1 MSERMT
7 GGLARGFRA
16 AMALLLAV
24 ALSLP
29 AGALNVQAY
38 ADEPMQPAAAAGAK
52 TQALGGDESE
62 IKIAVLSDMHYYPV
76 NFVSDCEDYTT
87 YVGGDPKMLEESGS
101 IADAALQMV
110 REDNP
115 DILLVSGDLTKD
127 GEIQGHR
134 DLTAKFQKLE
144 DDTDTEVF
152 VINGNHDLYNYTD
165 ACTFENGKKE
175 SAETTEQDDFKTIYA
190 NFGYNGE
197 YNAQYFE
204 NPSAAQGELAGQMSY
219 TVDLGKFRI
228 VAIDSCCYSPD
239 GGNGMGTNEHITA
252 GRIDEDLMPWVVE
265 RIEEAEAEGDTV
277 IGLMHHGV
285 VPHFQGEE
293 DLLYEYVVDDWQ
305 NVATQLADA
314 GMRYVFTGHMH
325 ANDISQYTS
334 VSGNTI
340 TDLETGSLSS
350 WMSPQ
355 RHVTITK
362 GEALS
367 DGTNRTKESF
377 SVASHSV
384 KSIDFT
390 DHNGQTQH
398 IEDFRAYTQ
407 QKLYPETLFN
417 NMANGMLRP
426 ILQEIGET
434 GIRPWLAENLPDVD
448 IDTMVLD
455 VARDAL
461 AGGMEIEL
469 GTGVGRVSVSYRSNG
484 IQLQPSGTAGW
495 ALDDMTIAD
504 DQILRLVDDVLDIVE
519 TKYIENP
526 DWLLGEVD
534 TIVTKVSN
542 MGITSLTDTE
552 HSIYDLVLVVLTG
565 HYAGSENPPAWVESA
580 LTYIESGEIV
590 QNLINTLKTDLM
602 PIINTLLADNSID
615 TGIAFSGLWK
625 TAIDAATDDGNLK
638 ETLDLFG
645 FDEAAISELI
655 DGLINEYLT
664 PSFLTGMGSL
674 ISDVAS
680 SMLYD
685 VNFTDDVIDSDSA
698 VVIEFDGS
706 KNAPDASVENGLL
719 PTQVTMTLG
728 ADSENSRNF
737 RWYTGLNVDSGT
749 VQVATD
755 SGFNTIVAEEDAS
768 REEVVKPKTRMNLGL
783 ITTYGTQEAAKYS
796 ASVTG
801 LDDGATYYY
810 RVGDKDANL
819 WSAAY
824 QFTTGDAADG
834 DDAFTFIN
842 VNDSQGM
849 VESDYDVYL
858 NTLAQADATFPTAA
872 FTIHAGDFVD
882 DGANEDYWTWA
893 LDDASGVAQGMA
905 MTPAAGNHEAKSE
918 VEGITDANPI
928 VSHFNLAN
936 VPQGQ
941 DLSTGVYYSY
951 VYKNAT
957 FVVLNTNDLSG
968 NELSSTQY
976 SWAYDTLANA
986 DTEWKIVLMHKSPY
1000 SNGPHQADDDVLAIR
1015 SQINSLAA
1023 ATDVDVVLSGHDH
1036 VYNRTPYLAHG
1047 NEQNVTTETQN
1058 YEGVNYETALNPS
1071 GTVFVIAGTCGVK
1084 NYVQTPSDSI
1094 PSKVSLDLSVP
1105 VFTGITIDG
1114 DHLYYRAYKVEG
1126 GGSVLVDSFAI
1137 SKAEEDA
1144 APAWKQVEDMIAA
1157 LPEQSEV
1164 TTDDKAAIEAARA
1177 AYDKLSAEDQ
1187 QKVSNYDRLVAAER
1201 MLSLLQNVA
1210 GKRTVTVTNHD
1221 DFTSA
1226 INDSGVGTI
1235 IAQGTIE
1242 FDEGGLFDD
1251 GDREIYVR
1259 RDVVVR
1265 GTGELK
1271 YCRFHVEN
1279 EATLVLADS
1288 VHVNDTRSQGSMYDA
1303 LNPVEVNAGGTLIT
1317 QDGVSLRTEY
1327 GQGGSDE
1334 GVAVKLMG
1342 FGATAILGSSGTY
1355 WGSEAA
1361 VLSTASGTT
1370 LVIND
1375 GTYNAKNDDRV
1386 VVDTHGDATVNGGT
1400 ISSMWISGTLRV
1412 NGGTFEHQD
1421 SASSDWTPLAVSGG
1435 NAYITGGTFN
1445 TFNGHDGNASIKLE
1459 NGAKLHVLADT
1470 NGAVKI
1476 GSATPYVGSPSTSDY
1491 KNVKLGYVK
1500 SNGWNNSDGIYR
1512 VEGSVSASSVEDI
1525 ASLSASRLDTKDVSN
1540 NGNYMETVLPDGTST
1555 VFGKYWIYG
1564 GAGGKGAP
1572 SGSGIIGSGDVI
1584 VYGPT
1589 RTIQNNPVT
1598 GVTIDGD
1605 DLRVVD
1611 LREEGADTLRLNGYT
1626 TPADAFDNGITWS
1639 SNNEQTAKVEE
1650 SAGQGVVT
1658 LDVPGGA
1665 VITATS
1671 DSKPNLSDS
1680 VEIIAVEPKFADT
1693 VEEIAWNQDKVTI
1706 EASAG
1711 FSNDAYKDRIS
1722 FEYSTDNNS
1731 IATFEPEVDP
1741 ETGEPVSELEP
1752 GTLRKISRGMV
1763 KVTAELLVD
1772 DEPTGITMSKDVF
1785 CDAAPEAP
1793 TYDELAEL
1801 LDVTVADGNEAMAA
1815 EHAAQTFDLIENASE
1830 QTDSY
1835 SVGAVSTSDQAPAN
1849 PIAALA
1855 NFMGLENA
1863 RSVWTVDVT
1872 VNAAPYVKE
1881 FDEKLG
1887 LAADTHTVDEG
1898 DAQKTVKLVWNEGDD
1913 QADLAIEAGWKLEK
1927 ENASPVQFNVKCTS
1941 HKVDFKYVGE
1951 DWASI
1956 AAPEPVNVLAGAEIG
1971 DKLPTPERKGFT
1983 FVGWYKD
1990 WDETD
1995 GFKDENLVTSTSVI
2009 GEDTTLYGRWAV
2021 GTQAMS
2027 AYVVFDPNG
2036 GTFTEDDETPKV
2048 VRVELTSG
2056 ADHVDTEDVPAN
2068 PSLANHVFAGW
2079 YYKAVSEDVPD
2090 VADLQFDAGATEI
2103 VGNLHVY
2110 AKWNEKPQVEIAA
2123 GDNDFTYNGE
2133 AQMFQFSVK
2142 SDGVDANSFTVEY
2155 RPADSEDDGDWSSQT
2170 VPTDAGEYDVR
2181 ITRGEDATYASFEQ
2195 MIESAV
2201 KIGKASQA
2209 APELAVQG
2217 GAESATIKVSG
2228 GDANGFEWDDNERF
2242 ESAADV
2248 SDGAVTAVG
2257 PGTYFVRAKEASNH
2271 AAGAIAQVSVVK
2283 VDFSAGEG
2291 SLPETTHNAWLLGAG
2306 QAVGE
2311 DGMPANPTREGY
2323 EFAGWKMGETDFN
2336 AETVVDQ
2343 SSSVAAAW
2351 TAKTFTVNFDADGG
2365 AFEGNEGDPITVTY
2379 DQNWPE
2385 LPTPTKA
2392 GMNFNG
2398 WLLGEGEDA
2407 VRIISGTPVIITG
2420 NATLKAQWTDKV
2432 AIVVTVGQEN
2442 EFVYDGVEH
2451 SFSYT
2456 TDPEGVEMTVEYRS
2470 AASESDGDWSPALPV
2485 DAGAY
2490 DVRLTHVEDETYAE
2504 FSAAIGHALV
2514 IDKAD
2519 QELPERFFSAST
2531 FGDYVLV
2538 TFSSAEMVG
2547 NLEWANNEDFVDAT
2561 EVTQG
2566 DTFEVRSEGAYYLRF
2581 KGDANHN
2588 PSPSA
2593 SFTVVKA
2600 TFYVGEGV
2608 LSQGDKAAWLIQSGT
2623 TLGGNLPE
2631 ASREGYKFDGWFAGE
2646 TQIGAETQ
2654 INDSIAAAAKWTA
2667 NTYQLAFDAD
2677 GDGQADDDITPMTV
2691 TYDSAYGGLPVP
2703 AAQAGKIFEGWLLDG
2718 AMVSA
2723 EDTVKITENTLFTA
2737 KWTDKRE
2744 IAVLPDADANKAYVY
2759 GGEGIV
2765 FKFDATEGTMPE
2777 RFEILYGDVEQNTWD
2792 EAAPVNA
2799 GTYDVKVTYAEDEAF
2814 KAFER
2819 VFDDALTIAKADQS
2833 MPELSVTA
2841 GSEGATV
2848 SFEPAEGAGYE
2859 RADNVEFDD
2868 AQPVEGGTFRVTE
2881 PGTWYVR
2888 AKGDANHNVSAAQSV
2903 QIAKVTFDA
2912 ASGTVEGSVAW
2923 FLKSDESVGEG
2934 NLPTATREG
2943 FEFAGWTVDG
2953 EPFDGTT
2960 PVIGDIIAVAGWTEV
2975 GDEPGPDEPQ
2985 APAAPVAHE
2994 VATLE
2999 GVTVTLNGVN
3009 EINGDDGNKTHPD
3022 VTFASAG
3029 EDVQPLIAKSFTIGQ
3044 PVETDG
3050 VWSVEVTMDA
3060 QKYLDA
3066 YAAMGDP
3073 AYGAHYFAN
3082 ADEDGAET
3090 FSLTYDA
3097 AARVWELAD
3106 GQQAAFAYDITCLTL
3121 RPAEAEIYTG
3131 GTSENGGHFIDQYVV
3146 DGQGNVV
3153 SIDELNERLDEGVTA
3168 SIKYYDVDGNE
3179 VTDDT
3184 VAGHYIARIDVSAAE
3199 AQARAAAIDDTV
3211 EVNVG
3216 GREYTF
3222 SLEPSE
3228 LVIRSVSD
3236 AAKAE
3241 RGDLNVALVD
3251 GSDVQAVA
3259 TALGQAQGGVVAALP
3274 GETTILFNG
3283 NPEVEIADRSD
3294 ITLLSDDLLP
3304 GGREDALLAR
3314 VQEVLGADALADNTD
3329 FQYLDLVDRSQSNA
3343 WVSSTAGTQV
3353 FWRIPEGADTSSIK
3367 ILHFV
3372 DLHRDYTMADEDVV
3386 DLIAGCDV
3394 EAMSLTFDEENGFV
3408 SFMVPEGGFSPFLMT
3423 WNDAVDDPDDP
3434 DQPGTD
3440 PDQPGTDPDQPGTD
3454 PDDPGAD
3461 PDQPGTDPE
3470 DPDQPAQKVTVT
3482 FDANGGQLSTG
3493 TPGSVEIA
3501 AGGTIAM
3508 LPQPVRTGY
3517 AFVGWTAADGTAF
3530 DITTPVNESMTV
3542 IAQWTPNVY
3551 QISLDAQGGALA
3563 ADEASIEAT
3572 FDAPIGQLP
3581 VPTREGYEFLG
3592 WFTQPQGGDKV
3603 TAETMYR
3610 TAGPSTYY
3618 AQWDV
3623 LPATQVVLTLDA
3635 NGGMFQG
3642 GQETIAEAVA
3652 INAPLHGSDLTVPQ
3666 REGFELAGWYLDESL
3681 TQPVVLVEDADPD
3694 AGIVA
3699 TTFAQDATLYAK
3711 WLEDL
3716 SSDADISFGGILQAY
3731 TGSAMPAV
3739 PAFGESF
3746 PNDERA
3752 KVQVLYRASLMRAD
3766 EWTDQAPVNVG
3777 TYDVRFVYEGSGEYA
3792 AFAKDY
3798 PAGITITK
3806 ATLAQV
3812 GLTVDASEVEAG
3824 TKLADVSLEGATV
3837 TSQVTGAVIE
3847 GIWAWLDADGVV
3859 DETGAYQAVFVP
3871 ADAENFEPLHVEI
3884 QLTVKEA
3891 GADKPGG
3898 SDEPTDPTDP
3908 GLPGTDPT
3916 DPDNQPGAGTGTD
3929 TGSGSG
3935 TGAGTGAGTGSS
3947 SDGAD
3952 GRNQMKLVATG
3963 DPVAGIIVG
3972 FGAVLVAALITGLV
3986 ALRNTRRKN

>member
-1 MSERMT
+1 MGEQMT

-38 ADEPMQPAAAAGAK
+38 ADEPMQTAAAAGAQ

-76 NFVSDCEDYTT
+76 NFVSDCEDYET

-134 DLTAKFQKLE
+134 DLASKFQKLE
-144 DDTDTEVF
+144 DETDIEVF

-165 ACTFENGKKE
+165 ACTFENGQKE

-190 NFGYNGE
+190 NFGYNGD

-204 NPSAAQGELAGQMSY
+204 NPNAAQGELAGQMSY

-252 GRIDEDLMPWVVE
+252 GRIDEDLMPWVVDQ
-265 RIEEAEAEGDTV
+265 IKDAEEAGDTV

-305 NVATQLADA
+305 NVATQFADA

-325 ANDISQYTS
+325 ANDITQYTS

-362 GEALS
+362 GEALG

-377 SVASHSV
+377 SVTSHSV

-469 GTGVGRVSVSYRSNG
+469 GTGVGRVSVSYRNNG

-495 ALDDMTIAD
+495 VLDDMTITD
-504 DQILRLVDDVLDIVE
+504 DQILRLVDGVLDIVE

-526 DWLLGEVD
+526 DWLLGEID
-534 TIVTKVSN
+534 KIVTKVSN
-542 MGITSLTDTE
+542 MGITSLTDKE

-565 HYAGSENPPAWVESA
+565 HYAGCENPPAWVESA
-580 LTYIESGEIV
+580 LAYIESGEIV

-625 TAIDAATDDGNLK
+625 TAIDTATDDGNLK
-638 ETLDLFG
+638 ATLDLFG

-674 ISDVAS
+674 ISDVAR

-755 SGFNTIVAEEDAS
+755 SGFSSIVAEADAS

-824 QFTTGDAADG
+824 QFATGDAADG

-858 NTLAQADATFPTAA
+858 NTLAQADVTFPTAA

-893 LDDASGVAQGMA
+893 LDDEDGVAQGMA

-957 FVVLNTNDLSG
+957 FVVLNTNDLEG
-968 NELSSTQY
+968 NSLSSAQY
-976 SWAYDTLANA
+976 NWAYDTLANA

-1084 NYVQTPSDSI
+1084 NYAQDTSGGVPSE
-1094 PSKVSLDLSVP
+1094 VALDLSVP

-1126 GGSVLVDSFAI
+1126 GGSALVDSFAI

-1164 TTDDKAAIEAARA
+1164 TTDDKAAIEAARV
-1177 AYDKLSAEDQ
+1177 AYDELSAEDQ

-1210 GKRTVTVTNHD
+1210 GKRTVTVRNSGGLKT
-1221 DFTSA
+1221 A
-1226 INDSGVGTI
+1226 LEDSTVGTI
-1235 IAQGTIE
+1235 NV
-1242 FDEGGLFDD
+1242 EGEIDSGEGLFTN
-1251 GDREIYVR
+1251 GDRELYVTH
-1259 RDVVVR
+1259 DKVIG
-1265 GTGELK
+1265 GTGKLTIFK
-1271 YCRFHVEN
+1271 FHVQN
-1279 EATLVLADS
+1279 GATLVLKDS
-1288 VHVNDTRSQGSMYDA
+1288 VYIDNTRTQGSTYRA
-1303 LNPVEVNAGGTLIT
+1303 WNPIEVHANSTLIT
-1317 QDGVSLRTEY
+1317 QNDVSLRTEY
-1327 GQGGSDE
+1327 GSGGSEE
-1334 GVAVKLMG
+1334 GVAVKLMES
-1342 FGATAILGSSGTY
+1342 GATAILGSSGSY
-1355 WGSEAA
+1355 WGAEAA

-1375 GTYNAKNDDRV
+1375 GTYNAKNNNRV

-1421 SASSDWTPLAVSGG
+1421 SASSNWTPLAVSGA
-1435 NAYITGGTFN
+1435 NAYITGGTFGA
-1445 TFNGHDGNASIKLE
+1445 FNGRDGNASIKLE
-1459 NGAKLHVLADT
+1459 NNAKLHVLADT
-1470 NGAVKI
+1470 NGAVNI

-1500 SNGWNNSDGIYR
+1500 SNGWNASQDGIYR
-1512 VEGSVSASSVEDI
+1512 VEGSASASSVEDI
-1525 ASLSASRLDTKDVSN
+1525 AKLNATRLSTNDVSN
-1540 NGNYMETVLPDGTST
+1540 NGSYMTSTLPDGTST

-1564 GAGGKGAP
+1564 GTGDKGAP

-1589 RTIQNNPVT
+1589 RIIQNNPVT
-1598 GVTIDGD
+1598 GVTIDGE

-1639 SNNEQTAKVEE
+1639 SDNKQTAKVEE

-1671 DSKPNLSDS
+1671 DSKPDLSDS

-1693 VEEIAWNQDKVTI
+1693 VEEIAWNQDEAII

-1711 FSNDAYKDRIS
+1711 FLNDTYKDRIS
-1722 FEYSTDNNS
+1722 FEYSTDNKS

-1772 DEPTGITMSKDVF
+1772 SEPTGITVSKDVF

-1815 EHAAQTFDLIENASE
+1815 EHAAQTFDLIENTSE

-1835 SVGAVSTSDQAPAN
+1835 SVGKVSAVEEAPGSLGE
-1849 PIAALA
+1849 ALA
-1855 NFMGLENA
+1855 NLTGLAKAGAN
-1863 RSVWTVDVT
+1863 WNVDVT
-1872 VNAAPYVKE
+1872 VYADAYVKA
-1881 FDEKLG
+1881 FDDNHNMAEG
-1887 LAADTHTVDEG
+1887 THAYDG
-1898 DAQKTVKLVWNEGDD
+1898 DLNKRKTVKLVWSEGDD
-1913 QADLAIEAGWKLEK
+1913 QADPAVEAGWKLEK
-1927 ENASPVQFNVKCTS
+1927 ENDSPVQFNVKCTS
-1941 HKVDFKYVGE
+1941 YQVDFKYVGE
-1951 DWASI
+1951 DWANVD
-1956 AAPEPVNVLAGAEIG
+1956 APEPVNVLAGAEIG
-1971 DKLPTPERKGFT
+1971 NKLPAPKREGFT

-1995 GFKDENLVTSTSVI
+1995 GFKDENLVTRASTI
-2009 GEDTTLYGRWAV
+2009 GADTTLYGRWAV
-2021 GTQAMS
+2021 GAQAMN
-2027 AYVVFDPNG
+2027 AYVVFDPSG
-2036 GTFTEDDETPKV
+2036 GAFAEDDETPKV
-2048 VRVELTSG
+2048 VQVELTSG
-2056 ADHVDTEDVPAN
+2056 ADHVDTEDVPAD

-2090 VADLQFDAGATEI
+2090 GAELPFNASATEI

-2110 AKWNEKPQVEIAA
+2110 AK
-2123 GDNDFTYNGE
+2123 
-2133 AQMFQFSVK
+2133 
-2142 SDGVDANSFTVEY
+2142 
-2155 RPADSEDDGDWSSQT
+2155 
-2170 VPTDAGEYDVR
+2170 
-2181 ITRGEDATYASFEQ
+2181 
-2195 MIESAV
+2195 
-2201 KIGKASQA
+2201 
-2209 APELAVQG
+2209 
-2217 GAESATIKVSG
+2217 
-2228 GDANGFEWDDNERF
+2228 
-2242 ESAADV
+2242 
-2248 SDGAVTAVG
+2248 
-2257 PGTYFVRAKEASNH
+2257 
-2271 AAGAIAQVSVVK
+2271 
-2283 VDFSAGEG
+2283 
-2291 SLPETTHNAWLLGAG
+2291 
-2306 QAVGE
+2306 
-2311 DGMPANPTREGY
+2311 
-2323 EFAGWKMGETDFN
+2323 
-2336 AETVVDQ
+2336 
-2343 SSSVAAAW
+2343 W

-2407 VRIISGTPVIITG
+2407 VRIISGTPVKITG

-2456 TDPEGVEMTVEYRS
+2456 TDPEGVEMTVEYRP
-2470 AASESDGDWSPALPV
+2470 AAGESDEDWSPALPV

-2504 FSAAIGHALV
+2504 FSAAIGHVLV

-2519 QELPERFFSAST
+2519 QTLPEQFFSAST

-2538 TFSSAEMVG
+2538 TFSSADMVG
-2547 NLEWANNEDFVDAT
+2547 NLEWANNEGFVDAA

-2600 TFYVGEGV
+2600 TFDVGEGV

-2631 ASREGYKFDGWFAGE
+2631 ASREGYRFDGWFAGE

-2667 NTYQLAFDAD
+2667 NTYTVTFDAD
-2677 GDGQADDDITPMTV
+2677 GGTLPDGAQSAITV
-2691 TYDSAYGGLPVP
+2691 TYDQQWPELPEP
-2703 AAQAGKIFEGWLLDG
+2703 TMTGKFFQGWFLDD
-2718 AMVSA
+2718 AEVSA
-2723 EDTVKITENTLFTA
+2723 GATVKIIGDTTLTA
-2737 KWTDKRE
+2737 HWGDKQA
-2744 IAVLPDADANKAYVY
+2744 ITVTPTQDANSFTYDGEPHAFAYAVDP
-2759 GGEGIV
+2759 EGV
-2765 FKFDATEGTMPE
+2765 TGLT
-2777 RFEILYGDVEQNTWD
+2777 VEY
-2792 EAAPVNA
+2792 AAAGVDDWSETAPTNA
-2799 GTYDVKVTYAEDEAF
+2799 DTYDVRVTRDEDDTYAAYEQT
-2814 KAFER
+2814 FEGGL
-2819 VFDDALTIAKADQS
+2819 VIAKADGAAA
-2833 MPELSVTA
+2833 PELGVTA
-2841 GSEGATV
+2841 DAEGAMIA
-2848 SFEPAEGAGYE
+2848 FEPAEGVDYE
-2859 RADNVEFDD
+2859 YADNTDFAEAKDVED
-2868 AQPVEGGTFRVTE
+2868 GGFQATE

-2888 AKGDANHNVSAAQSV
+2888 AKGDANHEPGEAAGV

-2912 ASGTVEGSVAW
+2912 ASGIVEGGSAW
-2923 FLKSDESVGEG
+2923 FLKSGESVGEG

-2960 PVIGDIIAVAGWTEV
+2960 PVIGDIIAIAGWTEV

-2985 APAAPVAHE
+2985 APAAPVADE

-3009 EINGDDGNKTHPD
+3009 EINSDEGNKTHPD
-3022 VTFASAG
+3022 VTFASVG

-3044 PVETDG
+3044 PAETDG
-3050 VWSVEVTMDA
+3050 VWTVEVTMDA

-3082 ADEDGAET
+3082 ADEDGVET
-3090 FSLTYDA
+3090 FALTYDA
-3097 AARVWELAD
+3097 DARAWVLAD
-3106 GQQAAFAYDITCLTL
+3106 AQQAAFAYDITCLTL

-3146 DGQGNVV
+3146 DGRGNVV

-3168 SIKYYDVDGNE
+3168 SIKYYDADGNE

-3199 AQARAAAIDDTV
+3199 EQARAAAIDDTV

-3222 SLEPSE
+3222 NLEPSE

-3236 AAKAE
+3236 VAEAE

-3251 GSDVQAVA
+3251 GSDAQAVA
-3259 TALGQAQGGVVAALP
+3259 TALGRVQGGVVAALP

-3304 GGREDALLAR
+3304 GGREDALRAR

-3353 FWRIPEGADTSSIK
+3353 FWRIPEGADTGSIK

-3372 DLHRDYTMADEDVV
+3372 DLHRDYTMADEDVA

-3408 SFMVPEGGFSPFLMT
+3408 SFAVPGGGFSPFLMT

-3440 PDQPGTDPDQPGTD
+3440 PDQPGTDPDQPG
-3454 PDDPGAD
+3454 A
-3461 PDQPGTDPE
+3461 DPE

-3517 AFVGWTAADGTAF
+3517 AFVGWTTADGTAF

-3542 IAQWTPNVY
+3542 IAQWRPIVY

-3563 ADEASIEAT
+3563 ADEASIEVT
-3572 FDAPIGQLP
+3572 FDAPIGKLP

-3592 WFTQPQGGDKV
+3592 WFTQPQGGDEV

-3642 GQETIAEAVA
+3642 GQETIAEVVA
-3652 INAPLHGSDLTVPQ
+3652 INAPLHSSDLTVPQ

-3731 TGSAMPAV
+3731 TGSAMPGV
-3739 PAFGESF
+3739 PTFGESF
-3746 PNDERA
+3746 PNDERT
-3752 KVQVLYRASLMRAD
+3752 KVQVLYRASLMRAN
-3766 EWTDQAPVNVG
+3766 EWTDQAPINVG

-3812 GLTVDASEVEAG
+3812 GLTVDTPEVEAG

-3847 GIWAWLDADGVV
+3847 GIWAWLDADGVI

-3908 GLPGTDPT
+3908 GLPGTDPA

-3972 FGAVLVAALITGLV
+3972 FGAVLLAALITGLV

>member
-16 AMALLLAV
+16 AMALLLAA

-29 AGALNVQAY
+29 AGALNVQAH
-38 ADEPMQPAAAAGAK
+38 ADEPMQPAAAAGAQ
-52 TQALGGDESE
+52 TQALGRDESE

-101 IADAALQMV
+101 IADAALRMV

-134 DLTAKFQKLE
+134 DLAAKFQELE

-175 SAETTEQDDFKTIYA
+175 SAETTEQDDFKTIYK

-204 NPSAAQGELAGQMSY
+204 NHNAAQGELAGQMSY

-362 GEALS
+362 GEPLG

-377 SVASHSV
+377 SVTSHSV

-426 ILQEIGET
+426 ILQEIGDA

-469 GTGVGRVSVSYRSNG
+469 GTGVGRVSVSYRNNG

-495 ALDDMTIAD
+495 ALDDMTITD
-504 DQILRLVDDVLDIVE
+504 NQVLRLVDDVLNTVE
-519 TKYIENP
+519 TEYIENP
-526 DWLLGEVD
+526 DWLLGEID
-534 TIVTKVSN
+534 KIVTKVSN
-542 MGITSLTDTE
+542 MGITSLTDEE

-565 HYAGSENPPAWVESA
+565 HYAGCENPPEWVKNA
-580 LTYIESGEIV
+580 LAYIESGEIV

-602 PIINTLLADNSID
+602 PIINTLLADNSIN

-893 LDDASGVAQGMA
+893 LDDANGVAQGMA

-936 VPQGQ
+936 VPEGQ

-968 NELSSTQY
+968 NELSQAQY

-1015 SQINSLAA
+1015 SQINSLTA

-1094 PSKVSLDLSVP
+1094 PSEVSLDLSVP

-1126 GGSVLVDSFAI
+1126 GGSALVDSFAI

-1164 TTDDKAAIEAARA
+1164 TMDDKAAIEAARA
-1177 AYDKLSAEDQ
+1177 AYDELSAEDQ

-1201 MLSLLQNVA
+1201 MLSLLQNVD

-1279 EATLVLADS
+1279 GATLVLADS
-1288 VHVNDTRSQGSMYDA
+1288 VYVNDTRSQGSMYDA

-1327 GQGGSDE
+1327 GTGDNDGFAIKLLGS
-1334 GVAVKLMG
+1334 
-1342 FGATAILGSSGTY
+1342 GATAILGSSGTY
-1355 WGSEAA
+1355 WGAEGA
-1361 VLSTASGTT
+1361 VLSEATGTT

-1375 GTYNAKNDDRV
+1375 GTYNAKNNNRV

-1445 TFNGHDGNASIKLE
+1445 TYGGRDGNASIKLE

-1470 NGAVKI
+1470 NGAVNI

-1500 SNGWNNSDGIYR
+1500 SNNWNASQDGIYR

-1525 ASLSASRLDTKDVSN
+1525 AKLNATRLSTNDVSD
-1540 NGNYMETVLPDGTST
+1540 NGSYMTSTLPDGTST

-1564 GAGGKGAP
+1564 GTGGKGAP
-1572 SGSGIIGSGDVI
+1572 SGSGIIGGGDVI

-1589 RTIQNNPVT
+1589 RSIQNNPVT

-1605 DLRVVD
+1605 DLRVID

-1650 SAGQGVVT
+1650 SVGQGVVSLNT
-1658 LDVPGGA
+1658 PGGA
-1665 VITATS
+1665 TITATS
-1671 DSKPNLSDS
+1671 DSKPDLSDF
-1680 VEIIAVEPKFADT
+1680 VEIIAVEPKFVDT
-1693 VEEIAWNQDKVTI
+1693 VEEVAWNQDEAII

-1711 FSNDAYKDRIS
+1711 FSNDTYKDRIS
-1722 FEYSTDNNS
+1722 FEYSTDNSS

-1772 DEPTGITMSKDVF
+1772 DEPTGITVSKDVF

-1835 SVGAVSTSDQAPAN
+1835 SVGAVSASDQAPAN

-1872 VNAAPYVKE
+1872 VNAAPFVKE

-1898 DAQKTVKLVWNEGDD
+1898 DAQKTVELVWNTGDD

-1956 AAPEPVNVLAGAEIG
+1956 AAPEPVNVLAGAEVG
-1971 DKLPTPERKGFT
+1971 DKLPTPEREGFT

-2027 AYVVFDPNG
+2027 AYVVFDPSG
-2036 GTFTEDDETPKV
+2036 GAFTEDDETPKV
-2048 VRVELTSG
+2048 VQVELTSG
-2056 ADHVDTEDVPAN
+2056 ADHVDTEDVPAD
-2068 PSLANHVFAGW
+2068 PSLDNHVFAGW
-2079 YYKAVSEDVPD
+2079 YYKAVSEGAPD
-2090 VADLQFDAGATEI
+2090 GVELPFNASATEI

-2110 AKWNEKPQVEIAA
+2110 AK
-2123 GDNDFTYNGE
+2123 
-2133 AQMFQFSVK
+2133 
-2142 SDGVDANSFTVEY
+2142 
-2155 RPADSEDDGDWSSQT
+2155 
-2170 VPTDAGEYDVR
+2170 
-2181 ITRGEDATYASFEQ
+2181 
-2195 MIESAV
+2195 
-2201 KIGKASQA
+2201 
-2209 APELAVQG
+2209 
-2217 GAESATIKVSG
+2217 
-2228 GDANGFEWDDNERF
+2228 
-2242 ESAADV
+2242 
-2248 SDGAVTAVG
+2248 
-2257 PGTYFVRAKEASNH
+2257 
-2271 AAGAIAQVSVVK
+2271 
-2283 VDFSAGEG
+2283 
-2291 SLPETTHNAWLLGAG
+2291 
-2306 QAVGE
+2306 
-2311 DGMPANPTREGY
+2311 
-2323 EFAGWKMGETDFN
+2323 
-2336 AETVVDQ
+2336 
-2343 SSSVAAAW
+2343 W

-2385 LPTPTKA
+2385 LPTPAKA

-2398 WLLGEGEDA
+2398 WWLGEGEDA
-2407 VRIISGTPVIITG
+2407 VRIISGTPVKITG

-2432 AIVVTVGQEN
+2432 AVVVTVGQEN

-2451 SFSYT
+2451 SFSYS
-2456 TDPEGVEMTVEYRS
+2456 TDPEGVEMTVEYRP

-2504 FSAAIGHALV
+2504 FSAAIGHVLV

-2519 QELPERFFSAST
+2519 QTLPEQFFSAST

-2538 TFSSAEMVG
+2538 TFSSADMVG

-2566 DTFEVRSEGAYYLRF
+2566 DTFEVRSEGTYYLRF

-2593 SFTVVKA
+2593 SFAVVKA
-2600 TFYVGEGV
+2600 GFDVGEGV

-2691 TYDSAYGGLPVP
+2691 TYDSAYGELPVP

-2723 EDTVKITENTLFTA
+2723 EDTVKITENTLLTA

-2819 VFDDALTIAKADQS
+2819 VFDDALVIAKADQT
-2833 MPELSVTA
+2833 MPDLSVTA
-2841 GSEGATV
+2841 GSECATV
-2848 SFEPAEGAGYE
+2848 SFELAEGVSYE
-2859 RADNVEFDD
+2859 RADNAEFDD

-2888 AKGDANHNVSAAQSV
+2888 AKGDANHNASAAQSV

-2912 ASGTVEGSVAW
+2912 ASGIVEGGSAW
-2923 FLKSDESVGEG
+2923 FLKSGESVGEG

-2975 GDEPGPDEPQ
+2975 GDEPGPDGPQ
-2985 APAAPVAHE
+2985 APAAPVADE

-3009 EINGDDGNKTHPD
+3009 EINGDEGKKTHPD

-3050 VWSVEVTMDA
+3050 GWSVEVTMDA

-3082 ADEDGAET
+3082 TDEDGVET
-3090 FSLTYDA
+3090 FALTYDA
-3097 AARVWELAD
+3097 DARAWVLAD
-3106 GQQAAFAYDITCLTL
+3106 AQQAAFAYDITCLTL

-3236 AAKAE
+3236 AAEAE

-3251 GSDVQAVA
+3251 GSNVQAVA

-3353 FWRIPEGADTSSIK
+3353 FWRIPEGADTGSIK

-3440 PDQPGTDPDQPGTD
+3440 PDQPGTDPD
-3454 PDDPGAD
+3454 DPGAD
-3461 PDQPGTDPE
+3461 PDQPGADPE

-3517 AFVGWTAADGTAF
+3517 AFVGWTTADGTAF

-3592 WFTQPQGGDKV
+3592 WFTQPQGGDEV

-3642 GQETIAEAVA
+3642 GQETIAEVVA
-3652 INAPLHGSDLTVPQ
+3652 INAPLHSSDLTVPQ

-3752 KVQVLYRASLMRAD
+3752 KVQVLYRASLMRAN

-3812 GLTVDASEVEAG
+3812 GLTVDTSEVEAG

-3972 FGAVLVAALITGLV
+3972 FGAVLLAALITGLV
-3986 ALRNTRRKN
+3986 ALRNNRRKN

>member
-16 AMALLLAV
+16 AMALLLAA

-29 AGALNVQAY
+29 AGALNVQVH
-38 ADEPMQPAAAAGAK
+38 ADEPMQPAAAAGAQ
-52 TQALGGDESE
+52 TQALGRDESE

-134 DLTAKFQKLE
+134 DLAAKFQKLE
-144 DDTDTEVF
+144 DDTDTEIF

-165 ACTFENGKKE
+165 ACTFENGQKE

-197 YNAQYFE
+197 YSAQYFE
-204 NPSAAQGELAGQMSY
+204 NPNAVQGEIAGQMSY
-219 TVDLGKFRI
+219 TVDLGAFRI

-239 GGNGMGTNEHITA
+239 GGNGMGANEHITA
-252 GRIDEDLMPWVVE
+252 GRIDEDLMPWVVDQ
-265 RIEEAEAEGDTV
+265 IKDAEEAGDTV

-305 NVATQLADA
+305 NVATQFADA

-325 ANDISQYTS
+325 ANDITQYTS

-377 SVASHSV
+377 SVTSHSV

-469 GTGVGRVSVSYRSNG
+469 GTGIGRVSVSYRNNG

-495 ALDDMTIAD
+495 ALDDMTITD
-504 DQILRLVDDVLDIVE
+504 DQILRLADGVLDNVE

-526 DWLLGEVD
+526 DWLLDEID
-534 TIVTKVSN
+534 KIVTKVSN
-542 MGITSLTDTE
+542 MGITSLTDKE

-565 HYAGSENPPAWVESA
+565 HYAGCENPPEWVESA
-580 LTYIESGEIV
+580 LAYIESGEIV

-625 TAIDAATDDGNLK
+625 TAIDTATDDGNLK
-638 ETLDLFG
+638 ATLDLFG

-719 PTQVTMTLG
+719 STQVTMTLG

-810 RVGDKDANL
+810 RVGDKGANL

-893 LDDASGVAQGMA
+893 LDDANGVAQGMA

-936 VPQGQ
+936 VPEGQ

-1094 PSKVSLDLSVP
+1094 PSEVSLDLSVP

-1126 GGSVLVDSFAI
+1126 GGSALVDSFAI

-1144 APAWKQVEDMIAA
+1144 APAWKRVEDLIAA

-1164 TTDDKAAIEAARA
+1164 TIDDESEITAARA
-1177 AYDKLSAEDQ
+1177 AYDELSAEDQ

-1210 GKRTVTVTNHD
+1210 DKRTVTVTNHD
-1221 DFTSA
+1221 DFTNA
-1226 INDSGVGTI
+1226 INDPSVGTI
-1235 IAQGTIE
+1235 ITQGTIE

-1251 GDREIYVR
+1251 GDREIYVT
-1259 RDVVVR
+1259 RDVVVG
-1265 GTGELK
+1265 GTGELRF
-1271 YCRFHVEN
+1271 CRFHVQN
-1279 EATLVLADS
+1279 GATLVLKDS
-1288 VHVNDTRSQGSMYDA
+1288 VYVNDTRSQGSFYDA
-1303 LNPVEVNAGGTLIT
+1303 LNPVEVYANSTLIT
-1317 QDGVSLRTEY
+1317 QGSVSLRTEY
-1327 GQGGSDE
+1327 GTGGSDD
-1334 GVAVKLMG
+1334 GVAVKLRDS
-1342 FGATAILGSSGTY
+1342 GATAILGSSGTY

-1370 LVIND
+1370 LFIND
-1375 GTYNAKNDDRV
+1375 GTYNAKNANRV
-1386 VVDTHGDATVNGGT
+1386 VIDTHGDATVNGGT

-1421 SASSDWTPLAVSGG
+1421 SASSNRTPLAVSGG
-1435 NAYITGGTFN
+1435 NAYITGGTFSA
-1445 TFNGHDGNASIKLE
+1445 FNGRDGNASIKLE
-1459 NGAKLHVLADT
+1459 NNAKLHVLADT
-1470 NGAVKI
+1470 NGAVNI

-1500 SNGWNNSDGIYR
+1500 SNGWNASQDGIYR
-1512 VEGSVSASSVEDI
+1512 VEGSASASSVEDI
-1525 ASLSASRLDTKDVSN
+1525 AKLNATRLSTNDVSD
-1540 NGNYMETVLPDGTST
+1540 NGSYMTSTLPDGTST

-1564 GAGGKGAP
+1564 GTGDKGAP

-1589 RTIQNNPVT
+1589 RIIQNNPVT
-1598 GVTIDGD
+1598 GVTIDGE

-1626 TPADAFDNGITWS
+1626 TPADAFDNGITWA
-1639 SNNEQTAKVEE
+1639 SNNQQTAKVEE

-1752 GTLRKISRGMV
+1752 GTLRKISRGTV

-1772 DEPTGITMSKDVF
+1772 DKPTGITVSKDVF

-1793 TYDELAEL
+1793 AYDELAEL
-1801 LDVTVADGNEAMAA
+1801 LDVTVTDGNEAMAA

-1835 SVGAVSTSDQAPAN
+1835 SVGAVSASDQAPAN
-1849 PIAALA
+1849 PIDALA
-1855 NFMGLENA
+1855 NFMGLANA

-1872 VNAAPYVKE
+1872 VNASPYAKA

-1898 DAQKTVKLVWNEGDD
+1898 DAQKTVKLVWNTGDD
-1913 QADLAIEAGWKLEK
+1913 QADPTAETGWALKNED
-1927 ENASPVQFNVKCTS
+1927 ASPVQFQAKCAS
-1941 HKVDFKYVGE
+1941 CQVDFKYVGE
-1951 DWASI
+1951 DWASVV
-1956 AAPEPVNVLAGAEIG
+1956 APEPVNVLAGAEIG
-1971 DKLPTPERKGFT
+1971 DKLPAPEREGFT

-1990 WDETD
+1990 WSETD
-1995 GFKDENLVTSTSVI
+1995 GFKDENLVTSASTV
-2009 GEDTTLYGRWAV
+2009 DADATLYGRWAV
-2021 GTQAMS
+2021 GAQAMS
-2027 AYVVFDPNG
+2027 AYVVFDPSG
-2036 GTFTEDDETPKV
+2036 GAFTEDDETPKV
-2048 VRVELTSG
+2048 VQVELTSG
-2056 ADHVDTEDVPAN
+2056 VDHVDTEDVPAD

-2090 VADLQFDAGATEI
+2090 GAELQFDAGATEI

-2110 AKWNEKPQVEIAA
+2110 AKWDEKPQVEIAA

-2228 GDANGFEWDDNERF
+2228 DAANGFEWDDNERF

-2248 SDGAVTAVG
+2248 SDGAVTAAG

-2291 SLPETTHNAWLLGAG
+2291 SLPETTHNAWLIGAG

-2311 DGMPANPTREGY
+2311 DGMPTDPTREGY
-2323 EFAGWKMGETDFN
+2323 EFTGWKMGEANFD
-2336 AETVVDQ
+2336 AGTVVDQ
-2343 SSSVAAAW
+2343 SVS
-2351 TAKTFTVNFDADGG
+2351 
-2365 AFEGNEGDPITVTY
+2365 
-2379 DQNWPE
+2379 
-2385 LPTPTKA
+2385 
-2392 GMNFNG
+2392 
-2398 WLLGEGEDA
+2398 
-2407 VRIISGTPVIITG
+2407 
-2420 NATLKAQWTDKV
+2420 
-2432 AIVVTVGQEN
+2432 
-2442 EFVYDGVEH
+2442 
-2451 SFSYT
+2451 
-2456 TDPEGVEMTVEYRS
+2456 
-2470 AASESDGDWSPALPV
+2470 V
-2485 DAGAY
+2485 DAA
-2490 DVRLTHVEDETYAE
+2490 
-2504 FSAAIGHALV
+2504 
-2514 IDKAD
+2514 
-2519 QELPERFFSAST
+2519 
-2531 FGDYVLV
+2531 
-2538 TFSSAEMVG
+2538 
-2547 NLEWANNEDFVDAT
+2547 
-2561 EVTQG
+2561 
-2566 DTFEVRSEGAYYLRF
+2566 
-2581 KGDANHN
+2581 
-2588 PSPSA
+2588 
-2593 SFTVVKA
+2593 
-2600 TFYVGEGV
+2600 
-2608 LSQGDKAAWLIQSGT
+2608 
-2623 TLGGNLPE
+2623 
-2631 ASREGYKFDGWFAGE
+2631 
-2646 TQIGAETQ
+2646 
-2654 INDSIAAAAKWTA
+2654 WTA

-2691 TYDSAYGGLPVP
+2691 TYDSAYGELPVP
-2703 AAQAGKIFEGWLLDG
+2703 VAQAGKIFEGWLLDG
-2718 AMVSA
+2718 MVVSA
-2723 EDTVKITENTLFTA
+2723 EDTVKITENTLLTA

-2744 IAVLPDADANKAYVY
+2744 IAVLPDADVNKAYVY
-2759 GGEGIV
+2759 GDEGIV

-2777 RFEILYGDVEQNTWD
+2777 RFEILYGDAEQNTWD

-2848 SFEPAEGAGYE
+2848 SFELAEGVSYE
-2859 RADNVEFDD
+2859 RADNAEFDD
-2868 AQPVEGGTFRVTE
+2868 AQPVEGGTFQVTE
-2881 PGTWYVR
+2881 SGTWYVR
-2888 AKGDANHNVSAAQSV
+2888 ARGDANHNASAAQSV

-2912 ASGTVEGSVAW
+2912 ASGIVEGGSAW
-2923 FLKSDESVGEG
+2923 FLKSGESVGEG

-2943 FEFAGWTVDG
+2943 FEFGGWTVDG

-2985 APAAPVAHE
+2985 APAAPVADE

-2999 GVTVTLNGVN
+2999 GVAVTLNGVN
-3009 EINGDDGNKTHPD
+3009 EINSDEGNKTHPD

-3050 VWSVEVTMDA
+3050 GWTVEVTMDA

-3082 ADEDGAET
+3082 TDEDGVET
-3090 FSLTYDA
+3090 FALTYDA
-3097 AARVWELAD
+3097 DARAWVLAD
-3106 GQQAAFAYDITCLTL
+3106 AQQAAFAYDITCLTL

-3146 DGQGNVV
+3146 DGRGNVV

-3168 SIKYYDVDGNE
+3168 SIKYYDADGNE

-3199 AQARAAAIDDTV
+3199 EQARAAAIDDTV

-3222 SLEPSE
+3222 NLEPSE

-3236 AAKAE
+3236 AAEAE
-3241 RGDLNVALVD
+3241 RGDLNVALID
-3251 GSDVQAVA
+3251 GSDAQAVA

-3314 VQEVLGADALADNTD
+3314 VQEVLGAEALADNTD

-3353 FWRIPEGADTSSIK
+3353 FWRIPEGADTGSIK

-3408 SFMVPEGGFSPFLMT
+3408 SFAVPEGGFSPFLMT

-3440 PDQPGTDPDQPGTD
+3440 PDQPGTDPDQPG
-3454 PDDPGAD
+3454 AD
-3461 PDQPGTDPE
+3461 PDQPGADPE

-3482 FDANGGQLSTG
+3482 F
-3493 TPGSVEIA
+3493 
-3501 AGGTIAM
+3501 
-3508 LPQPVRTGY
+3508 
-3517 AFVGWTAADGTAF
+3517 
-3530 DITTPVNESMTV
+3530 
-3542 IAQWTPNVY
+3542 
-3551 QISLDAQGGALA
+3551 
-3563 ADEASIEAT
+3563 
-3572 FDAPIGQLP
+3572 
-3581 VPTREGYEFLG
+3581 
-3592 WFTQPQGGDKV
+3592 
-3603 TAETMYR
+3603 
-3610 TAGPSTYY
+3610 
-3618 AQWDV
+3618 
-3623 LPATQVVLTLDA
+3623 DA

-3777 TYDVRFVYEGSGEYA
+3777 AYDVRFVYEGSGEYA

-3812 GLTVDASEVEAG
+3812 GLTVDTPEVEAG

-3891 GADKPGG
+3891 GADEPGG
-3898 SDEPTDPTDP
+3898 SDKPTEPTDP

-3935 TGAGTGAGTGSS
+3935 AGAGTGAGTGSG

-3963 DPVAGIIVG
+3963 DPVAGMIVG
-3972 FGAVLVAALITGLV
+3972 FGAVLLAALITGLV

>member
-1 MSERMT
+1 MGEQMT

-38 ADEPMQPAAAAGAK
+38 ADEPMQTAAAAGAQ

-76 NFVSDCEDYTT
+76 NFVSDCEDYET

-110 REDNP
+110 REDAP

-134 DLTAKFQKLE
+134 DLAAKFQKLE
-144 DDTDTEVF
+144 DETDIEVF

-165 ACTFENGKKE
+165 ACTFENGQKE
-175 SAETTEQDDFKTIYA
+175 GAETTEQDDFKTIYA
-190 NFGYNGE
+190 NFGYNGD

-204 NPSAAQGELAGQMSY
+204 NPNADQGELAGQMSY

-252 GRIDEDLMPWVVE
+252 GRIDEDLMPWVVNQ
-265 RIEEAEAEGDTV
+265 IKDAEEAGDTV
-277 IGLMHHGV
+277 VGLMHHGV

-305 NVATQLADA
+305 NVATQFADA

-325 ANDISQYTS
+325 ANDITQYTS

-377 SVASHSV
+377 SVTSHSV

-469 GTGVGRVSVSYRSNG
+469 GTGVGRVSVSYRNNG
-484 IQLQPSGTAGW
+484 IQLQTSGTAGW
-495 ALDDMTIAD
+495 ALGDMTITD
-504 DQILRLVDDVLDIVE
+504 NQVLRLVDDVLNTVE

-526 DWLLGEVD
+526 DWLLGEID
-534 TIVTKVSN
+534 KIVTKVSN
-542 MGITSLTDTE
+542 MGITSLTDEE

-565 HYAGSENPPAWVESA
+565 HYAGCEHPPAWVENA
-580 LTYIESGEIV
+580 LAYIKSGEIV
-590 QNLINTLKTDLM
+590 QNLIDTLKTDLM

-615 TGIAFSGLWK
+615 TGIAFSGRWK
-625 TAIDAATDDGNLK
+625 TAIDTVTDDGNLK

-655 DGLINEYLT
+655 DGLINEYMS

-674 ISDVAS
+674 ISEIAR
-680 SMLYD
+680 SMLCD
-685 VNFTDDVIDSDSA
+685 SNFTDDVIDGEG
-698 VVIEFDGS
+698 VTVEFDGTTT
-706 KNAPDASVENGLL
+706 APEPSVDNGLL

-728 ADSENSRNF
+728 ANPVTDRNF
-737 RWYTGLNVDSGT
+737 RWYTGTNVTSGT

-755 SGFNTIVAEEDAS
+755 DQFQNIVAEVQAS
-768 REEVVKPKTRMNLGL
+768 SEQVTKPKTQLNLGL
-783 ITTYGTQEAAKYS
+783 VTTYGTQQAEKH
-796 ASVTG
+796 SVSVSG

-810 RVGDKDANL
+810 RVGNKDNGW
-819 WSAAY
+819 WSSAY
-824 QFTTGDAADG
+824 QFATGDVADA

-849 VESDYDVYL
+849 VESDYDVYK
-858 NTLAQADATFPTAA
+858 NTLAQADATFPKAS
-872 FTIHAGDFVD
+872 FTVHGGDFVD

-893 LDDASGVAQGMA
+893 LNDEDGVAQGMS

-936 VPQGQ
+936 VPEGQ

-968 NELSSTQY
+968 NELSQAQY

-1094 PSKVSLDLSVP
+1094 PSEVSLDLSVP

-1164 TTDDKAAIEAARA
+1164 TTDDKAAIEAARV
-1177 AYDKLSAEDQ
+1177 AYGELSAEDQ

-1201 MLSLLQNVA
+1201 MLSLLQTVA
-1210 GKRTVTVTNHD
+1210 GKRTVTVSNHD
-1221 DFTSA
+1221 DFTNA
-1226 INDSGVGTI
+1226 INDPSVGTI
-1235 IAQGTIE
+1235 ITQGTIE

-1251 GDREIYVR
+1251 GDREIYVT
-1259 RDVVVR
+1259 RDVVVG
-1265 GTGELK
+1265 GTGELRF
-1271 YCRFHVEN
+1271 CRFHVQN
-1279 EATLVLADS
+1279 GATLVLKDS
-1288 VHVNDTRSQGSMYDA
+1288 VYVNDTRSQGSMYDA

-1317 QDGVSLRTEY
+1317 QDTVSLRTEY

-1342 FGATAILGSSGTY
+1342 SGATAILGSSGSY
-1355 WGSEAA
+1355 WGAEAA

-1375 GTYNAKNDDRV
+1375 GTYNAKNNNRV

-1445 TFNGHDGNASIKLE
+1445 TFNGRDGNASIKLE

-1525 ASLSASRLDTKDVSN
+1525 AGLSASRLDTKDVSN

-1564 GAGGKGAP
+1564 GNGGKGAP

-1605 DLRVVD
+1605 DRRVVD
-1611 LREEGADTLRLNGYT
+1611 LREEGAGTLRLNGYT

-1639 SNNEQTAKVEE
+1639 SNNEQTASVEAV
-1650 SAGQGVVT
+1650 AGQGVVT
-1658 LDVPGGA
+1658 VKQAGGA
-1665 VITATS
+1665 NITATS
-1671 DSKPNLSDS
+1671 ASNPSAFAT
-1680 VEIIAVEPKFADT
+1680 VEVIAVKPALEGPDELDEGT
-1693 VEEIAWNQDKVTI
+1693 T
-1706 EASAG
+1706 EAAFKAGAG
-1711 FSNDAYKDRIS
+1711 FSDASYDDRLS
-1722 FEYSTDNNS
+1722 FKYSVSDNTVASIDPDTGALEKLAAGSVTVTATLYVDGEPTDVTVEKNVVCKMK
-1731 IATFEPEVDP
+1731 PEVSV
-1741 ETGEPVSELEP
+1741 E
-1752 GTLRKISRGMV
+1752 
-1763 KVTAELLVD
+1763 
-1772 DEPTGITMSKDVF
+1772 DVN
-1785 CDAAPEAP
+1785 A
-1793 TYDELAEL
+1793 L
-1801 LDVTVADGNEAMAA
+1801 LDVKVADANKAMAS
-1815 EHAAQTFDLIENASE
+1815 EHGAQTFNELIANAEGQS
-1830 QTDSY
+1830 DSY
-1835 SVGAVSTSDQAPAN
+1835 TIGEVYSEGTPAEGLLEGAARFFG
-1849 PIAALA
+1849 LA
-1855 NFMGLENA
+1855 KA
-1863 RSVWTVDVT
+1863 DKIWKVDVT
-1872 VNAAPYVKE
+1872 IQAAPYVAA
-1881 FDEKLG
+1881 FDKALNLEEG
-1887 LAADTHTVDEG
+1887 THAVEG
-1898 DAQKTVKLVWNEGDD
+1898 DASKTVTLVWSNGDSSANPAVLSGWTLEDPTATPVTFQGACTSFQVSFEYVGAPDTAAVPESVTVLKGDTFEPADPKDIEHYRFEGWFTD
-1913 QADLAIEAGWKLEK
+1913 QACTKAYDPQT
-1927 ENASPVQFNVKCTS
+1927 PVSNN
-1941 HKVDFKYVGE
+1941 
-1951 DWASI
+1951 I
-1956 AAPEPVNVLAGAEIG
+1956 
-1971 DKLPTPERKGFT
+1971 
-1983 FVGWYKD
+1983 
-1990 WDETD
+1990 
-1995 GFKDENLVTSTSVI
+1995 
-2009 GEDTTLYGRWAV
+2009 TLYG
-2021 GTQAMS
+2021 
-2027 AYVVFDPNG
+2027 
-2036 GTFTEDDETPKV
+2036 
-2048 VRVELTSG
+2048 
-2056 ADHVDTEDVPAN
+2056 
-2068 PSLANHVFAGW
+2068 
-2079 YYKAVSEDVPD
+2079 
-2090 VADLQFDAGATEI
+2090 
-2103 VGNLHVY
+2103 
-2110 AKWNEKPQVEIAA
+2110 KW
-2123 GDNDFTYNGE
+2123 T
-2133 AQMFQFSVK
+2133 
-2142 SDGVDANSFTVEY
+2142 
-2155 RPADSEDDGDWSSQT
+2155 
-2170 VPTDAGEYDVR
+2170 
-2181 ITRGEDATYASFEQ
+2181 
-2195 MIESAV
+2195 
-2201 KIGKASQA
+2201 
-2209 APELAVQG
+2209 
-2217 GAESATIKVSG
+2217 
-2228 GDANGFEWDDNERF
+2228 
-2242 ESAADV
+2242 
-2248 SDGAVTAVG
+2248 
-2257 PGTYFVRAKEASNH
+2257 
-2271 AAGAIAQVSVVK
+2271 
-2283 VDFSAGEG
+2283 
-2291 SLPETTHNAWLLGAG
+2291 
-2306 QAVGE
+2306 
-2311 DGMPANPTREGY
+2311 
-2323 EFAGWKMGETDFN
+2323 
-2336 AETVVDQ
+2336 AETYRV
-2343 SSSVAAAW
+2343 S
-2351 TAKTFTVNFDADGG
+2351 FDADGG
-2365 AFEGNEGDPITVTY
+2365 AFADGEGDPIEVAY
-2379 DQNWPE
+2379 NGVWPT
-2385 LPTPTKA
+2385 LPEPTKA
-2392 GMNFNG
+2392 GFAFNG
-2398 WLLGEGEDA
+2398 WWLGEGEDA
-2407 VRIISGTPVIITG
+2407 VRVIAGTPVKITDEV
-2420 NATLKAQWTDKV
+2420 TLKARWTDKT

-2456 TDPEGVEMTVEYRS
+2456 TDPEGVEMTVEYRP

-2600 TFYVGEGV
+2600 TFDVGEGV

-2631 ASREGYKFDGWFAGE
+2631 ASREGYRFDGWFAGE

-2691 TYDSAYGGLPVP
+2691 TYDSAYGEFPVP

-2718 AMVSA
+2718 AVVSA
-2723 EDTVKITENTLFTA
+2723 EDTVKITENTLLTA

-2744 IAVLPDADANKAYVY
+2744 IAVRPDADVNKAYVY
-2759 GGEGIV
+2759 GDEGIV

-2777 RFEILYGDVEQNTWD
+2777 RFEILYGDAEQNTWD

-2819 VFDDALTIAKADQS
+2819 VFDDALIIAKADQTMS
-2833 MPELSVTA
+2833 ELSVTA
-2841 GSEGATV
+2841 GSDGATV

-2859 RADNVEFDD
+2859 RADNAEFDD
-2868 AQPVEGGTFRVTE
+2868 AQPVEGGTFQVTE
-2881 PGTWYVR
+2881 SGTYFVR
-2888 AKGDANHNVSAAQSV
+2888 AKGDANHNTSAAQNV

-2923 FLKSDESVGEG
+2923 FLKSGESVGEG

-2960 PVIGDIIAVAGWTEV
+2960 PVIGDIIAIAGWSKV

-2985 APAAPVAHE
+2985 APAAPVADE

-3009 EINGDDGNKTHPD
+3009 EINSDEGNKTHPD

-3050 VWSVEVTMDA
+3050 GWTVEVTMDA

-3073 AYGAHYFAN
+3073 AYGAHYFADP
-3082 ADEDGAET
+3082 DEDGQESFTLAYDKTSRTWKLAE
-3090 FSLTYDA
+3090 
-3097 AARVWELAD
+3097 
-3106 GQQAAFAYDITCLTL
+3106 GQQAGYTFDITCLTL
-3121 RPAEAEIYTG
+3121 RPAELVKYTG
-3131 GTSENGGHFIDQYVV
+3131 GIDGGEVHFPDARVV
-3146 DGQGNVV
+3146 DGQGNVYT
-3153 SIDELNERLDEGVTA
+3153 IDQLNALLDEGTTA
-3168 SIKYYDVDGNE
+3168 RVAYFDGDGAELADDTVPGVYEARIVVDAATALLARIADQDAEDSVDVNVDGN
-3179 VTDDT
+3179 V
-3184 VAGHYIARIDVSAAE
+3184 YR
-3199 AQARAAAIDDTV
+3199 
-3211 EVNVG
+3211 
-3216 GREYTF
+3216 F
-3222 SLEPSE
+3222 SLEPST
-3228 LVIRSVSD
+3228 LTIRNASDD
-3236 AAKAE
+3236 AAAE
-3241 RGDLNVALVD
+3241 SGALDVELIAAD
-3251 GSDVQAVA
+3251 AGSSDITAAVNA
-3259 TALGQAQGGVVAALP
+3259 ASGGVAAQLP
-3274 GETTILFNG
+3274 KGTRIFVNDREGGELTGEELAGVRLFSDELLG
-3283 NPEVEIADRSD
+3283 ADDSDGVDRLADLKARAAQEGYEIADEAS
-3294 ITLLSDDLLP
+3294 
-3304 GGREDALLAR
+3304 
-3314 VQEVLGADALADNTD
+3314 D
-3329 FQYLDLVDRSQSNA
+3329 FQYLDLVDAGQSNL
-3343 WVSSTAGTQV
+3343 WVSSTEGATIYWKV
-3353 FWRIPEGADTSSIK
+3353 PEGADPDSLRV
-3367 ILHFV
+3367 LHFA
-3372 DLHRDYTMADEDVV
+3372 DLHREYGVNAAD
-3386 DLIAGCDV
+3386 LQQQIAACAV
-3394 EAMSLTFDEENGFV
+3394 EEMPLDTTHVADGYV
-3408 SFMVPEGGFSPFLMT
+3408 SFPVERAGFSPFVLT
-3423 WNDAVDDPDDP
+3423 WDAAEPDNP
-3434 DQPGTD
+3434 DQPV
-3440 PDQPGTDPDQPGTD
+3440 QM
-3454 PDDPGAD
+3454 A
-3461 PDQPGTDPE
+3461 
-3470 DPDQPAQKVTVT
+3470 TVT
-3482 FDANGGQLSTG
+3482 FDANGGQLPAG
-3493 TPGSVEIA
+3493 APASVEVT
-3501 AGGTIAM
+3501 AGGTVAALPKPVRAGYTFAGWKDASGGRFTLETVVSGSMTVVAQWTANVYPVTLDPQGGAFGDPSQATIQATFGAAVGE
-3508 LPQPVRTGY
+3508 LPQPSR
-3517 AFVGWTAADGTAF
+3517 D
-3530 DITTPVNESMTV
+3530 
-3542 IAQWTPNVY
+3542 
-3551 QISLDAQGGALA
+3551 
-3563 ADEASIEAT
+3563 
-3572 FDAPIGQLP
+3572 
-3581 VPTREGYEFLG
+3581 GYEFVG
-3592 WFTQPQGGDKV
+3592 WFTQQQGGEQV
-3603 TAETMYR
+3603 TASTVYA
-3610 TAGPSTYY
+3610 TAASSTYY
-3618 AQWDV
+3618 AQWKT
-3623 LPATQVVLTLDA
+3623 LPAAQAAVTLDA
-3635 NGGMFQG
+3635 NGGAFADGTATAQVMLADG
-3642 GQETIAEAVA
+3642 AV
-3652 INAPLHGSDLTVPQ
+3652 LHRSDLPQ
-3666 REGFELAGWYLDESL
+3666 PNRAGYLLAGWCLDAAL
-3681 TQPVVLVEDADPD
+3681 TQPVLFADDELAP
-3694 AGIVA
+3694 GKQPTVA
-3699 TTFAQDATLYAK
+3699 TEGLVLYAK
-3711 WLEDL
+3711 WLGDL
-3716 SSDADISFGGILQAY
+3716 SGEASFSFANVQQAY
-3731 TGSAMPAV
+3731 TGAPVPAV
-3739 PAFGESF
+3739 PTFGSGF
-3746 PNDERA
+3746 PAAEQARV
-3752 KVQVLYRASLMRAD
+3752 KVLYHPAQAGAD
-3766 EWTDQAPVNVG
+3766 AWSDQAPRNVG
-3777 TYDVRFVYEGSGEYA
+3777 SYDVRFVYGGSDAYA
-3792 AFAKDY
+3792 PFEKDY
-3798 PAGITITK
+3798 PAGIVIAK
-3806 ATLAQV
+3806 ATLTQT
-3812 GLTVDASEVEAG
+3812 GLVASPAEVKEG
-3824 TKLADVSLEGATV
+3824 MKLADISLTGATV
-3837 TSQVTGAVIE
+3837 TSSETGAAVE
-3847 GIWAWLDADGVV
+3847 GAWSWVDADGAV
-3859 DETGAYQAVFVP
+3859 DESGMYQAVFVP
-3871 ADAENFEPLHVEI
+3871 TDTANYDLLYVEVP
-3884 QLTVKEA
+3884 LTVQADEPDQP
-3891 GADKPGG
+3891 GSGDEPIDPDRPGSDDKPSNPDEPG
-3898 SDEPTDPTDP
+3898 SGDEPSNPDDPDNPNEPGSGDEPTDPDE
-3908 GLPGTDPT
+3908 PGTS
-3916 DPDNQPGAGTGTD
+3916 PDQPGSGELGTGGD
-3929 TGSGSG
+3929 SDSGV
-3935 TGAGTGAGTGSS
+3935 GAG
-3947 SDGAD
+3947 SDNSN
-3952 GRNQMKLVATG
+3952 GRNQVKLVATG
-3963 DPVAGIIVG
+3963 DPIASVLVG
-3972 FGAVLVAALITGLV
+3972 LGAVLIAALVTGLA
-3986 ALRNTRRKN
+3986 ALRNSGRKN

>member
-1 MSERMT
+1 MGEQMT

-38 ADEPMQPAAAAGAK
+38 ADEPLQTAAAAGAQ

-76 NFVSDCEDYTT
+76 NFVSDCEDYET

-134 DLTAKFQKLE
+134 DLASKFQKLE
-144 DDTDTEVF
+144 DETDIEVF

-165 ACTFENGKKE
+165 ACTFENGQKE
-175 SAETTEQDDFKTIYA
+175 SAEATEQDDFKTIYA

-197 YNAQYFE
+197 YNARYFE
-204 NPSAAQGELAGQMSY
+204 NPKAAQGELAGQMSY

-252 GRIDEDLMPWVVE
+252 GRIDEDLMPWVVGQ
-265 RIEEAEAEGDTV
+265 IKDAEKAGDTV

-305 NVATQLADA
+305 NVATQFADA

-325 ANDISQYTS
+325 ANDITQYTS

-377 SVASHSV
+377 SVTSHSV

-469 GTGVGRVSVSYRSNG
+469 GTGVGRVSVSYRNNG

-495 ALDDMTIAD
+495 ALDDMTITD

-526 DWLLGEVD
+526 DWLLGEID
-534 TIVTKVSN
+534 KIVTKVSN
-542 MGITSLTDTE
+542 TGITSLTDEE

-565 HYAGSENPPAWVESA
+565 HYAGCENPPAWVENA
-580 LTYIESGEIV
+580 LAYIKSGEIV
-590 QNLINTLKTDLM
+590 QNLIDTLKTDLM

-625 TAIDAATDDGNLK
+625 TAIDTVTDDGNLK
-638 ETLDLFG
+638 KTLDLFG

-680 SMLYD
+680 SMLND
-685 VNFTDDVIDSDSA
+685 VNFADDVIDGGDA

-706 KNAPDASVENGLL
+706 KNAPAASVENGLL

-755 SGFNTIVAEEDAS
+755 SGFSDIVAEANAS

-796 ASVTG
+796 AGVTD
-801 LDDGATYYY
+801 LDDGAIYYY

-858 NTLAQADATFPTAA
+858 NTLARADATFPTAA

-893 LDDASGVAQGMA
+893 LDDANGVAQGMA

-936 VPQGQ
+936 VPEGQ

-968 NELSSTQY
+968 NELSQAQY
-976 SWAYDTLANA
+976 SWAYDTLATA

-1164 TTDDKAAIEAARA
+1164 TTDDKAAIEAARV
-1177 AYDKLSAEDQ
+1177 AYEELSAEDQ

-1210 GKRTVTVTNHD
+1210 GKRTVTVRNSGGLKT
-1221 DFTSA
+1221 A
-1226 INDSGVGTI
+1226 LEDSTVGTI
-1235 IAQGTIE
+1235 NV
-1242 FDEGGLFDD
+1242 EGEIDSGEGLFTN
-1251 GDREIYVR
+1251 GDRELYVTH
-1259 RDVVVR
+1259 DKVIG
-1265 GTGELK
+1265 GTGKLTIFK
-1271 YCRFHVEN
+1271 FHVQN
-1279 EATLVLADS
+1279 GATLVLKDS
-1288 VHVNDTRSQGSMYDA
+1288 VYIDNTRTQGSTYRA
-1303 LNPVEVNAGGTLIT
+1303 WNPIEVHANSTLIT
-1317 QDGVSLRTEY
+1317 QNDVSLRTEY
-1327 GQGGSDE
+1327 GSGGSEE
-1334 GVAVKLMG
+1334 GVAVKLMES
-1342 FGATAILGSSGTY
+1342 GATAILGSSGSY
-1355 WGSEAA
+1355 WGAEAA

-1375 GTYNAKNDDRV
+1375 GTYNAKNANRV
-1386 VVDTHGDATVNGGT
+1386 VIDTHGDATVNGGT

-1435 NAYITGGTFN
+1435 NAYITGGAFN
-1445 TFNGHDGNASIKLE
+1445 TYGGRDGNASIKLE

-1470 NGAVKI
+1470 NDAVKI
-1476 GSATPYVGSPSTSDY
+1476 GDTTPYVGSPSTSDY

-1500 SNGWNNSDGIYR
+1500 SNDWNASQDGIYR
-1512 VEGSVSASSVEDI
+1512 VEGSASASSVEDI
-1525 ASLSASRLDTKDVSN
+1525 AKLNATRLSTNDVSD
-1540 NGNYMETVLPDGTST
+1540 NGSYMTSTLPDGTST

-1564 GAGGKGAP
+1564 GNGGKDAP

-1639 SNNEQTAKVEE
+1639 SDNKQTAKVEE

-1693 VEEIAWNQDKVTI
+1693 VEEIAWNQDEAIIK
-1706 EASAG
+1706 ASAG
-1711 FSNDAYKDRIS
+1711 FSNDTYKDRIS

-1741 ETGEPVSELEP
+1741 ETGKPVSELEP

-1763 KVTAELLVD
+1763 KVTAELLVNS
-1772 DEPTGITMSKDVF
+1772 EPTGITVSKDVF

-1815 EHAAQTFDLIENASE
+1815 EHAAQRFDLIENASE

-1835 SVGAVSTSDQAPAN
+1835 SVGAVSASDQAPAN
-1849 PIAALA
+1849 PIDALA
-1855 NFMGLENA
+1855 NFMGLDNA

-1872 VNAAPYVKE
+1872 VNAAPYAKA
-1881 FDEKLG
+1881 FDEKLE

-1898 DAQKTVKLVWNEGDD
+1898 DAQKTVKLVWNIGDD
-1913 QADLAIEAGWKLEK
+1913 QADPTAETGWALEN
-1927 ENASPVQFNVKCTS
+1927 EDASPVQFQAKCTS

-1951 DWASI
+1951 DWASVD
-1956 AAPEPVNVLAGAEIG
+1956 APEPVNVLAGAEIG
-1971 DKLPTPERKGFT
+1971 NKLPAPKREGFT
-1983 FVGWYKD
+1983 FVGWYKY
-1990 WDETD
+1990 WNETD
-1995 GFKDENLVTSTSVI
+1995 GFKDENLVTNASTV
-2009 GEDTTLYGRWAV
+2009 GADTTLYGRWAV
-2021 GTQAMS
+2021 GAQAMS
-2027 AYVVFDPNG
+2027 AYVVFDPSG
-2036 GTFTEDDETPKV
+2036 GAFAEGDETPKV
-2048 VRVELTSG
+2048 VQVELTSG
-2056 ADHVDTEDVPAN
+2056 ADHVDTEKIPAV

-2079 YYKAVSEDVPD
+2079 YYKASEDVSGGEELLFN
-2090 VADLQFDAGATEI
+2090 ASATEI

-2133 AQMFQFSVK
+2133 AQAFQFSVK
-2142 SDGVDANSFTVEY
+2142 SDDVDANSFTVEY
-2155 RPADSEDDGDWSSQT
+2155 RPADSDDDGDWSSQT

-2181 ITRGEDATYASFEQ
+2181 ITRDEDADYASFEQ
-2195 MIESAV
+2195 VIESAV

-2209 APELAVQG
+2209 MPELAVQG
-2217 GAESATIKVSG
+2217 GAESAIIKVF
-2228 GDANGFEWDDNERF
+2228 GDAVNGFEWDDNEWF

-2248 SDGAVTAVG
+2248 SDGAVTAAG
-2257 PGTYFVRAKEASNH
+2257 PGTYFVRAKEANNH

-2291 SLPETTHNAWLLGAG
+2291 LLPETTHNAWLIGAG

-2311 DGMPANPTREGY
+2311 DGMPADPTREGY
-2323 EFAGWKMGETDFN
+2323 GFTGWKMGEADFD
-2336 AETVVDQ
+2336 AETVVNQ
-2343 SSSVAAAW
+2343 SVSVDATW

-2407 VRIISGTPVIITG
+2407 VRIISGNPVKITG

-2456 TDPEGVEMTVEYRS
+2456 TDPEGVEMTVEYRP
-2470 AASESDGDWSPALPV
+2470 AAGESDEDWSPALPV

-2504 FSAAIGHALV
+2504 FSAAIGHVLV

-2519 QELPERFFSAST
+2519 QTLPEQFFSAST

-2538 TFSSAEMVG
+2538 TFSSADMVG
-2547 NLEWANNEDFVDAT
+2547 NLEWANNEGFVDAA

-2600 TFYVGEGV
+2600 TFDVGEGV

-2631 ASREGYKFDGWFAGE
+2631 ASREGYRFDGWFAGE

-2677 GDGQADDDITPMTV
+2677 GDGQADDGIAPMTV
-2691 TYDSAYGGLPVP
+2691 TYDSAYGELPVP
-2703 AAQAGKIFEGWLLDG
+2703 VAQAGKIFEGWLLDG
-2718 AMVSA
+2718 MVVSA
-2723 EDTVKITENTLFTA
+2723 EDTVKITENTLLTA

-2744 IAVLPDADANKAYVY
+2744 IAVLPDADVNKAYVY
-2759 GGEGIV
+2759 GDEGIV

-2777 RFEILYGDVEQNTWD
+2777 RFEILYGDAEQNTWD

-2819 VFDDALTIAKADQS
+2819 VFDDALTIAKADQTMS
-2833 MPELSVTA
+2833 ELSVTA
-2841 GSEGATV
+2841 GSDGATV

-2859 RADNVEFDD
+2859 RVDNVEFDD

-2923 FLKSDESVGEG
+2923 FLKSGESVGEG

-2960 PVIGDIIAVAGWTEV
+2960 PVIGDIIAIAGWSEV

-2985 APAAPVAHE
+2985 APAAPVADE

-3009 EINGDDGNKTHPD
+3009 EINSDEGNKTHPD
-3022 VTFASAG
+3022 VTFASVG

-3044 PVETDG
+3044 PAETDG
-3050 VWSVEVTMDA
+3050 VWTVEVTMDA

-3073 AYGAHYFAN
+3073 AYGAHYFADP
-3082 ADEDGAET
+3082 DEDGQESFTLAYDKTSRTWKLAE
-3090 FSLTYDA
+3090 
-3097 AARVWELAD
+3097 
-3106 GQQAAFAYDITCLTL
+3106 GQQAGYTFDITCLTL
-3121 RPAEAEIYTG
+3121 RPAELVKYTG
-3131 GTSENGGHFIDQYVV
+3131 GIDGGEVHFPDARVV
-3146 DGQGNVV
+3146 DGQGNVYT
-3153 SIDELNERLDEGVTA
+3153 IDQLNALLDEGTTA
-3168 SIKYYDVDGNE
+3168 RVAYFDGDGAELADDTVPGVYEARIVVDAATALLARVADQDAEDSVDVNVDGN
-3179 VTDDT
+3179 V
-3184 VAGHYIARIDVSAAE
+3184 YR
-3199 AQARAAAIDDTV
+3199 
-3211 EVNVG
+3211 
-3216 GREYTF
+3216 F
-3222 SLEPSE
+3222 SLEPST
-3228 LVIRSVSD
+3228 LTIRNASDD
-3236 AAKAE
+3236 AAAE
-3241 RGDLNVALVD
+3241 SGALNVELIAAD
-3251 GSDVQAVA
+3251 AGSSDITAAVNA
-3259 TALGQAQGGVVAALP
+3259 ASGGVAAQLP
-3274 GETTILFNG
+3274 KGTRIFVNDRESGELTGEELPAVRLFSDELLG
-3283 NPEVEIADRSD
+3283 ADDSDGVDRLADLKARAAQEGYEIADEAS
-3294 ITLLSDDLLP
+3294 
-3304 GGREDALLAR
+3304 
-3314 VQEVLGADALADNTD
+3314 D
-3329 FQYLDLVDRSQSNA
+3329 FQYLDLVDAGQSNL
-3343 WVSSTAGTQV
+3343 WVSSTEGATIYWKV
-3353 FWRIPEGADTSSIK
+3353 PEGADPDSLRV
-3367 ILHFV
+3367 LHFA
-3372 DLHRDYTMADEDVV
+3372 DLHREYGVNAAD
-3386 DLIAGCDV
+3386 LQQQIAACAV
-3394 EAMSLTFDEENGFV
+3394 EEMPLDTTHVADGYV
-3408 SFMVPEGGFSPFLMT
+3408 SFPVERAGFSPFVLT
-3423 WNDAVDDPDDP
+3423 WDAAEPDNP
-3434 DQPGTD
+3434 DQPV
-3440 PDQPGTDPDQPGTD
+3440 QM
-3454 PDDPGAD
+3454 A
-3461 PDQPGTDPE
+3461 
-3470 DPDQPAQKVTVT
+3470 TVT
-3482 FDANGGQLSTG
+3482 FDANGGQLPAG
-3493 TPGSVEIA
+3493 APASVEVT
-3501 AGGTIAM
+3501 AGGTVAALPEPVRAGYTFAGWTDASGGPFTSETVVSGSMTVVAQWTANVYPVTLDPQGGAFGDPSQATIRATFGATVGQ
-3508 LPQPVRTGY
+3508 LPQPSR
-3517 AFVGWTAADGTAF
+3517 D
-3530 DITTPVNESMTV
+3530 
-3542 IAQWTPNVY
+3542 
-3551 QISLDAQGGALA
+3551 
-3563 ADEASIEAT
+3563 
-3572 FDAPIGQLP
+3572 
-3581 VPTREGYEFLG
+3581 GYEFVG
-3592 WFTQPQGGDKV
+3592 WFTQQQGGEQV
-3603 TAETMYR
+3603 TASTVYA
-3610 TAGPSTYY
+3610 TAASSTYY
-3618 AQWDV
+3618 AQWKT
-3623 LPATQVVLTLDA
+3623 LPAAQAAVTLDA
-3635 NGGMFQG
+3635 NGGAFADGTATAQVMLADG
-3642 GQETIAEAVA
+3642 AV
-3652 INAPLHGSDLTVPQ
+3652 LHRSDLPQ
-3666 REGFELAGWYLDESL
+3666 PSRAGYLLAGWCLDAAL
-3681 TQPVVLVEDADPD
+3681 TQPVLFADDELTP
-3694 AGIVA
+3694 GKQPTVA
-3699 TTFAQDATLYAK
+3699 TEGLVLYAK
-3711 WLEDL
+3711 WLGDL
-3716 SSDADISFGGILQAY
+3716 SGEASFSFANVQQAY
-3731 TGSAMPAV
+3731 TGAPVPAV
-3739 PAFGESF
+3739 PTFGSGF
-3746 PNDERA
+3746 PAAEQARV
-3752 KVQVLYRASLMRAD
+3752 KVLYHPAQAGAD
-3766 EWTDQAPVNVG
+3766 AWSDQAPRNVG
-3777 TYDVRFVYEGSGEYA
+3777 SYDVRFVYGGSDAYA
-3792 AFAKDY
+3792 PFEKDY
-3798 PAGITITK
+3798 PAGIVIAK
-3806 ATLAQV
+3806 ATLTQT
-3812 GLTVDASEVEAG
+3812 GLVASPAEVKEG
-3824 TKLADVSLEGATV
+3824 MKLADISLTGATV
-3837 TSQVTGAVIE
+3837 TSSETGAAVE
-3847 GIWAWLDADGVV
+3847 GAWSWVDADGAV
-3859 DETGAYQAVFVP
+3859 DESGMYQAVFVP
-3871 ADAENFEPLHVEI
+3871 TDTANYDLLYVEVP
-3884 QLTVKEA
+3884 LTVQADEPDQP
-3891 GADKPGG
+3891 GSGDEPIDPDRPGSDDKPSNPDEPG
-3898 SDEPTDPTDP
+3898 SGDEPTDPDE
-3908 GLPGTDPT
+3908 PGTS
-3916 DPDNQPGAGTGTD
+3916 PDQPGSGELGTGGD
-3929 TGSGSG
+3929 SDSGV
-3935 TGAGTGAGTGSS
+3935 GAG
-3947 SDGAD
+3947 SDNSN
-3952 GRNQMKLVATG
+3952 GRNQVKLVATG
-3963 DPVAGIIVG
+3963 DPIAGVLVG
-3972 FGAVLVAALITGLV
+3972 LGAVLIAALVTCLA
-3986 ALRNTRRKN
+3986 ALRNSGRKN

>member
-1 MSERMT
+1 MY
-7 GGLARGFRA
+7 GLSH
-16 AMALLLAV
+16 LA
-24 ALSLP
+24 
-29 AGALNVQAY
+29 
-38 ADEPMQPAAAAGAK
+38 
-52 TQALGGDESE
+52 
-62 IKIAVLSDMHYYPV
+62 
-76 NFVSDCEDYTT
+76 
-87 YVGGDPKMLEESGS
+87 
-101 IADAALQMV
+101 
-110 REDNP
+110 
-115 DILLVSGDLTKD
+115 
-127 GEIQGHR
+127 
-134 DLTAKFQKLE
+134 
-144 DDTDTEVF
+144 
-152 VINGNHDLYNYTD
+152 
-165 ACTFENGKKE
+165 
-175 SAETTEQDDFKTIYA
+175 
-190 NFGYNGE
+190 
-197 YNAQYFE
+197 
-204 NPSAAQGELAGQMSY
+204 
-219 TVDLGKFRI
+219 
-228 VAIDSCCYSPD
+228 
-239 GGNGMGTNEHITA
+239 
-252 GRIDEDLMPWVVE
+252 
-265 RIEEAEAEGDTV
+265 
-277 IGLMHHGV
+277 
-285 VPHFQGEE
+285 
-293 DLLYEYVVDDWQ
+293 
-305 NVATQLADA
+305 
-314 GMRYVFTGHMH
+314 
-325 ANDISQYTS
+325 
-334 VSGNTI
+334 
-340 TDLETGSLSS
+340 
-350 WMSPQ
+350 
-355 RHVTITK
+355 
-362 GEALS
+362 
-367 DGTNRTKESF
+367 
-377 SVASHSV
+377 
-384 KSIDFT
+384 
-390 DHNGQTQH
+390 
-398 IEDFRAYTQ
+398 
-407 QKLYPETLFN
+407 
-417 NMANGMLRP
+417 
-426 ILQEIGET
+426 
-434 GIRPWLAENLPDVD
+434 
-448 IDTMVLD
+448 
-455 VARDAL
+455 
-461 AGGMEIEL
+461 
-469 GTGVGRVSVSYRSNG
+469 
-484 IQLQPSGTAGW
+484 
-495 ALDDMTIAD
+495 
-504 DQILRLVDDVLDIVE
+504 
-519 TKYIENP
+519 
-526 DWLLGEVD
+526 
-534 TIVTKVSN
+534 
-542 MGITSLTDTE
+542 
-552 HSIYDLVLVVLTG
+552 
-565 HYAGSENPPAWVESA
+565 
-580 LTYIESGEIV
+580 YIESGEIV

-685 VNFTDDVIDSDSA
+685 VNFTDDVIDGGDA
-698 VVIEFDGS
+698 VVSEFDGS

-755 SGFNTIVAEEDAS
+755 SGFNTIVAEEGAS

-824 QFTTGDAADG
+824 QFTTGDAEDG

-893 LDDASGVAQGMA
+893 LDAANGVAQGMA

-936 VPQGQ
+936 VPEGQ

-968 NELSSTQY
+968 NELSQAQY

-1015 SQINSLAA
+1015 SQINSLTA

-1094 PSKVSLDLSVP
+1094 PSEVSLDLSVP

-1126 GGSVLVDSFAI
+1126 GSSVLVDSFAI

-1164 TTDDKAAIEAARA
+1164 TMDDKKAIEAARA
-1177 AYDKLSAEDQ
+1177 AYDELSAEDQ

-1201 MLSLLQNVA
+1201 MLSLLQNVD

-1221 DFTSA
+1221 DFTNA
-1226 INDSGVGTI
+1226 INDLSVGTI
-1235 IAQGTIE
+1235 ITQGTIE
-1242 FDEGGLFDD
+1242 FDEGGPLDD

-1288 VHVNDTRSQGSMYDA
+1288 VHVNDTRSQGSWYDA

-1375 GTYNAKNDDRV
+1375 GTYNAKNDNRV

-1500 SNGWNNSDGIYR
+1500 SNGWNDSDGIYR

-1772 DEPTGITMSKDVF
+1772 DEPTGITVSKDVF

-1835 SVGAVSTSDQAPAN
+1835 SVGAASASDQAPAN

-1898 DAQKTVKLVWNEGDD
+1898 DAQKTVKLVWNTGDD
-1913 QADLAIEAGWKLEK
+1913 QADPTAETGWALEN
-1927 ENASPVQFNVKCTS
+1927 EDASPVRFQAKCTS
-1941 HKVDFKYVGE
+1941 YQVDFKYVGE
-1951 DWASI
+1951 DWASV
-1956 AAPEPVNVLAGAEIG
+1956 ASPEPVNVLAGAEIG
-1971 DKLPTPERKGFT
+1971 DKLPTPEREGFT

-2048 VRVELTSG
+2048 VQVELTSG
-2056 ADHVDTEDVPAN
+2056 ADHVDTEDVPAD
-2068 PSLANHVFAGW
+2068 PSLDNHVFAGW
-2079 YYKAVSEDVPD
+2079 YYKAVSEGAPD
-2090 VADLQFDAGATEI
+2090 GVEFPFNASATEI

-2110 AKWNEKPQVEIAA
+2110 AK
-2123 GDNDFTYNGE
+2123 
-2133 AQMFQFSVK
+2133 
-2142 SDGVDANSFTVEY
+2142 
-2155 RPADSEDDGDWSSQT
+2155 
-2170 VPTDAGEYDVR
+2170 
-2181 ITRGEDATYASFEQ
+2181 
-2195 MIESAV
+2195 
-2201 KIGKASQA
+2201 
-2209 APELAVQG
+2209 
-2217 GAESATIKVSG
+2217 
-2228 GDANGFEWDDNERF
+2228 
-2242 ESAADV
+2242 
-2248 SDGAVTAVG
+2248 
-2257 PGTYFVRAKEASNH
+2257 
-2271 AAGAIAQVSVVK
+2271 
-2283 VDFSAGEG
+2283 
-2291 SLPETTHNAWLLGAG
+2291 
-2306 QAVGE
+2306 
-2311 DGMPANPTREGY
+2311 
-2323 EFAGWKMGETDFN
+2323 
-2336 AETVVDQ
+2336 
-2343 SSSVAAAW
+2343 W

-2365 AFEGNEGDPITVTY
+2365 VFEGDEGNPITVTY
-2379 DQNWPE
+2379 DENWPE
-2385 LPTPTKA
+2385 LPTPTKT
-2392 GMNFNG
+2392 GMKFNG
-2398 WLLGEGEDA
+2398 WWLGEGEDA
-2407 VRIISGTPVIITG
+2407 VRVIAGTPVKITDEV
-2420 NATLKAQWTDKV
+2420 TLKARWTDKT
-2432 AIVVTVGQEN
+2432 AIVVSVGQEN

-2504 FSAAIGHALV
+2504 FSAAIGHVLV

-2519 QELPERFFSAST
+2519 QTLPEQFFSAST

-2538 TFSSAEMVG
+2538 TFSSADMVG

-2600 TFYVGEGV
+2600 TFDVGEGV

-2631 ASREGYKFDGWFAGE
+2631 ASREGYRFDGWFAGE
-2646 TQIGAETQ
+2646 TQIGADTQ

-2691 TYDSAYGGLPVP
+2691 TYDSAYGELPVP

-2718 AMVSA
+2718 MVVSA
-2723 EDTVKITENTLFTA
+2723 EDTVKITENTLLTA

-2744 IAVLPDADANKAYVY
+2744 IAVLPDADVNKAYVY
-2759 GGEGIV
+2759 GDEGIV

-2777 RFEILYGDVEQNTWD
+2777 RFEILYGDAEQNTWD

-2819 VFDDALTIAKADQS
+2819 VFDDALVIAKADQT
-2833 MPELSVTA
+2833 MPDLSVTA
-2841 GSEGATV
+2841 GSDGATV
-2848 SFEPAEGAGYE
+2848 SFEPTEGAGYE

-2888 AKGDANHNVSAAQSV
+2888 AKGDANHEPGEAASV

-2912 ASGTVEGSVAW
+2912 ASGTVKGSVAW
-2923 FLKSDESVGEG
+2923 FLESGESVGEG

-2943 FEFAGWTVDG
+2943 FEFAGWIVDG

-2985 APAAPVAHE
+2985 APAAPVADE

-3073 AYGAHYFAN
+3073 AYDAHYFAN

-3236 AAKAE
+3236 AAEAE

-3353 FWRIPEGADTSSIK
+3353 FWRIPEGADTGSIK

-3394 EAMSLTFDEENGFV
+3394 EAMSLMFDEENGFV
-3408 SFMVPEGGFSPFLMT
+3408 SFAVPEGGFSPFLMT

-3461 PDQPGTDPE
+3461 PDQPGADPE

-3592 WFTQPQGGDKV
+3592 WFTQPQGGDEV

-3642 GQETIAEAVA
+3642 GQETIAEVVA

-3777 TYDVRFVYEGSGEYA
+3777 AYDVRFVYEGSGEYA

-3812 GLTVDASEVEAG
+3812 GLTVDTPEVEAG

-3891 GADKPGG
+3891 GADEPGG
-3898 SDEPTDPTDP
+3898 SDKPTEPTDP

-3929 TGSGSG
+3929 TGSGSSTG
-3935 TGAGTGAGTGSS
+3935 AGAGAGTG

>member
-1 MSERMT
+1 MKDHLEN
-7 GGLARGFRA
+7 AVVRGFRA
-16 AMALLLAV
+16 ALAAVLALALALPV
-24 ALSLP
+24 GGLTTLS
-29 AGALNVQAY
+29 AF
-38 ADEPMQPAAAAGAK
+38 ADEPVQNAAAAAP
-52 TQALGGDESE
+52 GDADGNAAGDAD
-62 IKIAVLSDMHYYPV
+62 IKIAVLSDTHYYPLTY
-76 NFVSDCEDYTT
+76 VSDCEDYET

-101 IADAALQMV
+101 ILDAALDMV
-110 REDNP
+110 RQDQP
-115 DILLVSGDLTKD
+115 DVLLVSGDLTKD
-127 GEIQGHR
+127 GEKLGHEQLAER
-134 DLTAKFQKLE
+134 FQKIE
-144 DDTDTEVF
+144 DETDTEVF
-152 VINGNHDLYNYTD
+152 VINGNHDIYNYQD
-165 ACTFENGKKE
+165 SCTFANGKKE
-175 SAETTEQDDFKTIYA
+175 SAETTTPDEFKEIYR
-190 NFGYNGE
+190 NFGYDGNWD
-197 YNAQYFE
+197 AQYFT
-204 NPSAAQGELAGQMSY
+204 NPNAASGEQAGGLSY
-219 TVDLGKFRI
+219 SVDLGKFTI
-228 VAIDSCCYSPD
+228 VAIDSGMYSPD
-239 GGNGMGTNEHITA
+239 AHTGYDTNEHVTA
-252 GRIDEDLMPWVVE
+252 GRVDEDLMPWVVE
-265 RIEEAEAEGDTV
+265 QTKNAEAEGDTV
-277 IGLMHHGV
+277 IGLMHHGL
-285 VPHFQGEE
+285 VPHFTGEE
-293 DLLYEYVVDDWQ
+293 NILSEYVVENWRD
-305 NVATQLADA
+305 VASQFADA
-314 GMRYVFTGHMH
+314 GMRYIFTGHMH
-325 ANDISQYTS
+325 ANDMAQFTS
-334 VSGNTI
+334 NAGNTI

-350 WMSPQ
+350 WMSPV
-355 RHVTITK
+355 RTVTLTK
-362 GEALS
+362 GAALD
-367 DGTNRTKESF
+367 DGTQRTHETF
-377 SVASHSV
+377 SVSSESV
-384 KSIDFT
+384 KAISFKDHTGAVTQID
-390 DHNGQTQH
+390 DLKS
-398 IEDFRAYTQ
+398 YTQ

-426 ILQEIGET
+426 MLQEIGEA
-434 GIRPWLAENLPDVD
+434 GLRPWLAENLPDVD
-448 IDTMVLD
+448 IDTMVLSA
-455 VARDAL
+455 VRDAL

-469 GTGVGRVSVSYRSNG
+469 GTGIGRVHVEYRNGG
-484 IQLQPSGTAGW
+484 IQLSPSGTAGIIGNT
-495 ALDDMTIAD
+495 TITDA
-504 DQILRLVDDVLDIVE
+504 QILRLVDDVLNTVE
-519 TKYIENP
+519 TKYIDDPE
-526 DWLLGEVD
+526 WLLGKVD
-534 TIVTKVSN
+534 EIVTQVSN
-542 MGITSLTDTE
+542 MGITSLDSEQHT
-552 HSIYDLVLVVLTG
+552 IYDLVFVVLTG
-565 HYAGSENPPAWVESA
+565 HYAGNENPPAWVEDA
-580 LTYIESGEIV
+580 LAYIKSGNVV
-590 QNLINTLKTDLM
+590 QTLIATLIDDVM
-602 PIINTLLADNSID
+602 PIIDTLLADNSID

-625 TAIDAATDDGNLK
+625 TAIDSQTDNGNLK
-638 ETLDLFG
+638 STLELFG
-645 FDEAAISELI
+645 FNSAAIRSMIE
-655 DGLINEYLT
+655 GLINEYMS

-674 ISDVAS
+674 ISEIAG

-685 VNFTDDVIDSDSA
+685 SNFADDVIDGDG
-698 VVIEFDGS
+698 VTIEFDGTTT
-706 KNAPDASVENGLL
+706 APEPSVDNGLL

-728 ADSENSRNF
+728 ANPATDRNF
-737 RWYTGLNVDSGT
+737 RWYTDTNVTSGT

-755 SGFNTIVAEEDAS
+755 DQFQDIVAEAQAS
-768 REEVVKPKTRMNLGL
+768 SEQVTKPKTQLNLGL
-783 ITTYGTQEAAKYS
+783 VTTYGTQQAQKHS
-796 ASVTG
+796 ASVSG

-810 RVGDKDANL
+810 RVGDKDNGW
-819 WSAAY
+819 WSGAY
-824 QFTTGDAADG
+824 QFATGDAADA

-849 VESDYDVYL
+849 VESDYDVYK
-858 NTLAQADATFPTAA
+858 NTLAQADAAFPGAS
-872 FTIHAGDFVD
+872 FTVHGGDFVD

-893 LDDASGVAQGMA
+893 LDDEAGVAQGMS
-905 MTPAAGNHEAKSE
+905 MTPAAGNHEAKSD

-928 VSHFNLAN
+928 VSHFDLAN
-936 VPQGQ
+936 VPEGQ

-957 FVVLNTNDLSG
+957 FVVLNTNDLAADES
-968 NELSSTQY
+968 LSQAQY
-976 SWAYDTLANA
+976 DWAYDVLANA
-986 DTEWKIVLMHKSPY
+986 GTQWKIVLMHKSPY
-1000 SNGPHQADDDVLAIR
+1000 SNGPHQADSDVATIR
-1015 SQINSLAA
+1015 SQIDALAA
-1023 ATDVDVVLSGHDH
+1023 ACDVDLVLSGHDH
-1036 VYNRTPYLAHG
+1036 VYNRTPFLSRGA
-1047 NEQNVTTETQN
+1047 EQDVTKETQT
-1058 YEGVNYETALNPS
+1058 YEGANYETALNPN
-1071 GTVFVIAGTCGVK
+1071 GTAFVIAGTAGVK
-1084 NYVQTPSDSI
+1084 NYVQTPSADI
-1094 PSKVSLDLSVP
+1094 PSEVALDLSVP
-1105 VFTGITIDG
+1105 VYSGITIDG
-1114 DHLYYRAYKVEG
+1114 DHLYYQAYRVD
-1126 GGSVLVDSFAI
+1126 GGSSTLIDSFAI
-1137 SKAEEDA
+1137 SKAEEDV
-1144 APAWKQVEDMIAA
+1144 PAWKQVEDMIAS
-1157 LPEQSEV
+1157 LPDAEDV
-1164 TTDDKAAIEAARA
+1164 TVDDEAAITAARD
-1177 AYDKLSAEDQ
+1177 AYDALSAEDQ
-1187 QKVSNYDRLVAAER
+1187 AQVSNLDRLEAAEK
-1201 MLSLLQNVA
+1201 MLNVLKGTA
-1210 GKRTVTVTNHD
+1210 GKQTVHVNNKS
-1221 DFTSA
+1221 DFVNA
-1226 INDSGVGTI
+1226 LNNPNVGTI
-1235 IAQGTIE
+1235 ITDGAEIE
-1242 FDEGGLFDD
+1242 FEDFWGNEREYVVNRDLVIGGSSTL
-1251 GDREIYVR
+1251 RYV
-1259 RDVVVR
+1259 
-1265 GTGELK
+1265 E
-1271 YCRFHVEN
+1271 FHVQN
-1279 EATLVLADS
+1279 GATLLLRDS
-1288 VHVNDTRSQGSMYDA
+1288 LYIDDTRTQGSTYGA
-1303 LNPVEVNAGGTLIT
+1303 LNPVEVYANSALVTT
-1317 QDGVSLRTEY
+1317 DSVSLRTEY
-1327 GQGGSDE
+1327 GRGDATE
-1334 GVAVKLMG
+1334 GVCIKLMEE
-1342 FGATAILGSSGTY
+1342 GASAVLGSNGLY
-1355 WGSEAA
+1355 WAA
-1361 VLSTASGTT
+1361 EGAVYSPASNTSI
-1370 LVIND
+1370 VIND
-1375 GTYNAKNDDRV
+1375 GTYNAKNETRFIIDSY
-1386 VVDTHGDATVNGGT
+1386 GDVTVNGGT
-1400 ISSMWISGTLRV
+1400 ISSLWTQGSLRIT
-1412 NGGTFEHQD
+1412 GGTFEHQD
-1421 SASSDWTPLAVSGG
+1421 SASSEKVPLKFDGQDAH
-1435 NAYITGGTFN
+1435 ITGGTFVAY
-1445 TFNGHDGNASIKLE
+1445 NGQTMEIGDGSNVHI
-1459 NGAKLHVLADT
+1459 LADN
-1470 NGAVKI
+1470 NGNVNI
-1476 GSATPYVGSPSTSDY
+1476 GGVTPYVGSVSTQNY
-1491 KNVKLGYVK
+1491 KDVSIGYVA
-1500 SNGWNNSDGIYR
+1500 SNGWGASDGIYR
-1512 VEGSVSASSVEDI
+1512 VDGAVGAASVEDI
-1525 ASLSASRLDTKDVSN
+1525 ASLPAAQMSN
-1540 NGNYMETVLPDGTST
+1540 RHYSQDGDYMQGELPGGTST

-1564 GAGGKGAP
+1564 NGKSAP
-1572 SGSGIIGSGDVI
+1572 TGSGITGGGQAI

-1589 RTIQNNPVT
+1589 RTIQNNPVE

-1605 DLRVVD
+1605 AMRVVD
-1611 LREEGADTLRLNGYT
+1611 LSQDGADTLRLNGYT
-1626 TPADAFDNGITWS
+1626 TPANAFDNGISWAS
-1639 SNNEQTAKVEE
+1639 DNEQIATVSAN
-1650 SAGQGVVT
+1650 AGQGIVSVHQA
-1658 LDVPGGA
+1658 GGA
-1665 VITATS
+1665 NITATS
-1671 DSKPNLSDS
+1671 DSNSSLSAT
-1680 VEIIAVEPKFADT
+1680 VEVIAVDPTINGLELLDEDT
-1693 VEEIAWNQDKVTI
+1693 
-1706 EASAG
+1706 ASATYEANKG
-1711 FSNDAYKDRIS
+1711 FSSD
-1722 FEYSTDNNS
+1722 
-1731 IATFEPEVDP
+1731 
-1741 ETGEPVSELEP
+1741 
-1752 GTLRKISRGMV
+1752 
-1763 KVTAELLVD
+1763 
-1772 DEPTGITMSKDVF
+1772 
-1785 CDAAPEAP
+1785 
-1793 TYDELAEL
+1793 TYDERVSFKYSVDDNTVATIDADTGVLTKLAAGVVKVAATLYVDGAPTDVTVERDVVCKMRPEVTVDDVNAL
-1801 LDVTVADGNEAMAA
+1801 LDVQVSDANEAMAS
-1815 EHAAQTFDLIENASE
+1815 EHVAQTFNTLIANSEGQNDAYAIGEVYSEDAPAEGLIES
-1830 QTDSY
+1830 
-1835 SVGAVSTSDQAPAN
+1835 
-1849 PIAALA
+1849 AAQFFGLA
-1855 NFMGLENA
+1855 KAEKT
-1863 RSVWTVDVT
+1863 WKVDVT
-1872 VNAAPYVKE
+1872 IQAAPYVAA
-1881 FDEKLG
+1881 FDEALG
-1887 LAADTHTVDEG
+1887 FAAGAHQVSGDTSNTV
-1898 DAQKTVKLVWNEGDD
+1898 TLVWRDSDPSAEVPVS
-1913 QADLAIEAGWKLEK
+1913 AGWALEN
-1927 ENASPVQFNVKCTS
+1927 EDASPVQFQAKCTS
-1941 HKVDFKYVGE
+1941 YQVDFKYVGE

-1971 DKLPTPERKGFT
+1971 DKLPTPEREGFT

-2048 VRVELTSG
+2048 VQVELTSG
-2056 ADHVDTEDVPAN
+2056 ADHVDTEEVPAD

-2079 YYKAVSEDVPD
+2079 YYKAVSEGAPD
-2090 VADLQFDAGATEI
+2090 GVELPFNASATEI

-2110 AKWNEKPQVEIAA
+2110 AKWDEKPQVEIAA

-2133 AQMFQFSVK
+2133 AQAFQFSVK
-2142 SDGVDANSFTVEY
+2142 FDDVDANSFTVEY
-2155 RPADSEDDGDWSSQT
+2155 RPADSDDDGDWSSQT

-2181 ITRGEDATYASFEQ
+2181 ITRGEDNTYASFEQ
-2195 MIESAV
+2195 VIESAV

-2209 APELAVQG
+2209 MPELTVQG
-2217 GAESATIKVSG
+2217 GAESAIIKVSG
-2228 GDANGFEWDDNERF
+2228 DAANGFEWDDNERF

-2248 SDGAVTAVG
+2248 SDGAVTVIE
-2257 PGTYFVRAKEASNH
+2257 PGTYFVRAKESNNH
-2271 AAGAIAQVSVVK
+2271 AAGVIAEVSVVK

-2323 EFAGWKMGETDFN
+2323 EFAGWKMGEADFD

-2365 AFEGNEGDPITVTY
+2365 VFEGDEGNPITVTY
-2379 DQNWPE
+2379 DENWPE
-2385 LPTPTKA
+2385 LPTPAKT

-2398 WLLGEGEDA
+2398 WWLGEGEDA
-2407 VRIISGTPVIITG
+2407 VRVIAGTPVKITG

-2432 AIVVTVGQEN
+2432 AVVVTVGQEN

-2600 TFYVGEGV
+2600 TFDVGEGV

-2691 TYDSAYGGLPVP
+2691 TYDSAYGELPVP

-2723 EDTVKITENTLFTA
+2723 EDTVKITENTLLTA
-2737 KWTDKRE
+2737 KWIDKRE

-2777 RFEILYGDVEQNTWD
+2777 RFEILYGNVEQNTWD

-2819 VFDDALTIAKADQS
+2819 VFDDALVIAKADQT
-2833 MPELSVTA
+2833 MPDLSVTA
-2841 GSEGATV
+2841 GSDGATV
-2848 SFEPAEGAGYE
+2848 SFEPAEGVGYE
-2859 RADNVEFDD
+2859 RADNAEFDD
-2868 AQPVEGGTFRVTE
+2868 AQLVEGGTFRVTE

-2888 AKGDANHNVSAAQSV
+2888 AKGDANHEPGEAASV

-2912 ASGTVEGSVAW
+2912 ASGTVKGSVAW
-2923 FLKSDESVGEG
+2923 FLESGESVGEG

-2985 APAAPVAHE
+2985 APAAPVADE

-3009 EINGDDGNKTHPD
+3009 EINSDEGNKTHPD

-3097 AARVWELAD
+3097 DARAWVLAD
-3106 GQQAAFAYDITCLTL
+3106 AQQAAFAYDITCLTL

-3146 DGQGNVV
+3146 DGLGNVV

-3222 SLEPSE
+3222 NLEPSE

-3236 AAKAE
+3236 AAEAE

-3251 GSDVQAVA
+3251 GSDAQVVA

-3314 VQEVLGADALADNTD
+3314 VQEVLGAEALADNTD

-3353 FWRIPEGADTSSIK
+3353 FWRIPEGADTGSIK

-3454 PDDPGAD
+3454 PDDPGTDPDQPGTD

-3592 WFTQPQGGDKV
+3592 WFTQPQGGDEV
-3603 TAETMYR
+3603 AAETMYR

-3623 LPATQVVLTLDA
+3623 LPATRVVLTLDA

-3666 REGFELAGWYLDESL
+3666 REGFELVGWYLDESL

-3777 TYDVRFVYEGSGEYA
+3777 AYDVRFVYEGSGEYA

-3812 GLTVDASEVEAG
+3812 GLTVDTPEVEAG

-3891 GADKPGG
+3891 GADEPGG
-3898 SDEPTDPTDP
+3898 SDKPTEPTDP

-3935 TGAGTGAGTGSS
+3935 TGAGAGAGTG

>member
-1 MSERMT
+1 MGEQMT

-38 ADEPMQPAAAAGAK
+38 ADEPMQTAAAAGAQ

-76 NFVSDCEDYTT
+76 NFVSDCEDYET

-110 REDNP
+110 REDAP
-115 DILLVSGDLTKD
+115 DILMVSGDLTKD

-134 DLTAKFQKLE
+134 DLAAKFQKLE
-144 DDTDTEVF
+144 DETDTEVF

-165 ACTFENGKKE
+165 ACTFANGHKE
-175 SAETTEQDDFKTIYA
+175 SAETTEQDDFKSIYA
-190 NFGYNGE
+190 NFGYNGD
-197 YNAQYFE
+197 YGARYFE
-204 NPSAAQGELAGQMSY
+204 NPKAAQGEIAGQMSY
-219 TVDLGKFRI
+219 AVDLGKFRI
-228 VAIDSCCYSPD
+228 VAIDSGCYSPD
-239 GGNGMGTNEHITA
+239 GGNGMNTNEHITA
-252 GRIDEDLMPWVVE
+252 GRIDEDLMPWVVDQ
-265 RIEEAEAEGDTV
+265 IEAAEAEGDTV

-285 VPHFQGEE
+285 VPHFEGEE
-293 DLLYEYVVDDWQ
+293 NLLYEYVVEDWQ

-314 GMRYVFTGHMH
+314 GMRYIFTGHMH
-325 ANDISQYTS
+325 ANDIAQFTS

-355 RHVTITK
+355 RQVTITK
-362 GEALS
+362 GETLG

-377 SVASHSV
+377 SVTSHSV

-390 DHNGQTQH
+390 DHNGKTQH

-426 ILQEIGET
+426 ILQEIGEM
-434 GIRPWLAENLPDVD
+434 GIRPWLAEHLPDVD

-455 VARDAL
+455 VTRDAL
-461 AGGMEIEL
+461 AGGMDIEL
-469 GTGVGRVSVSYRSNG
+469 GTGVGRVHVEYRNNG

-495 ALDDMTIAD
+495 ALDDMTITD
-504 DQILRLVDDVLDIVE
+504 NQVLRLVDDVLDIVE

-534 TIVTKVSN
+534 KIVTKVSN

-590 QNLINTLKTDLM
+590 QNLIDTLKTDLM

-615 TGIAFSGLWK
+615 TGIAFSGRWK
-625 TAIDAATDDGNLK
+625 TAIDTVTDDGNLK

-655 DGLINEYLT
+655 DGLINEYMS

-674 ISDVAS
+674 ISEIAR
-680 SMLYD
+680 SMLCD
-685 VNFTDDVIDSDSA
+685 SNFADDVIDGEG
-698 VVIEFDGS
+698 VTVEFDGTTT
-706 KNAPDASVENGLL
+706 APEPSVDNGLL

-728 ADSENSRNF
+728 ANPVTDRNF
-737 RWYTGLNVDSGT
+737 RWYTGTNVTSGT

-755 SGFNTIVAEEDAS
+755 DQFQNIVTEVQAS
-768 REEVVKPKTRMNLGL
+768 SEQVTKPKTQLNLGL
-783 ITTYGTQEAAKYS
+783 VTTYGTQQAEKH
-796 ASVTG
+796 SVSVSG

-810 RVGDKDANL
+810 RVGNKDNGW
-819 WSAAY
+819 WSSAY
-824 QFTTGDAADG
+824 QFATGDVADA

-849 VESDYDVYL
+849 VESDYDVYK
-858 NTLAQADATFPTAA
+858 NTLAQADATFPKAS
-872 FTIHAGDFVD
+872 FTVHGGDFVD

-893 LDDASGVAQGMA
+893 LDDEDCVAQGMS
-905 MTPAAGNHEAKSE
+905 MTPAAGNHEAKSD
-918 VEGITDANPI
+918 VEGITDENPI

-936 VPQGQ
+936 VPEGQ

-968 NELSSTQY
+968 NELSQAQY

-1094 PSKVSLDLSVP
+1094 PSEVSLDLSVP

-1164 TTDDKAAIEAARA
+1164 TTDDKAAIEAARV
-1177 AYDKLSAEDQ
+1177 AYEELSAEDQ

-1201 MLSLLQNVA
+1201 MLSLLQTVA
-1210 GKRTVTVTNHD
+1210 GKRTVTVSNHD
-1221 DFTSA
+1221 DFTNA
-1226 INDSGVGTI
+1226 IKDPSVGTI
-1235 IAQGTIE
+1235 ITQGTIE

-1251 GDREIYVR
+1251 GDREIYVT
-1259 RDVVVR
+1259 RDVVVG
-1265 GTGELK
+1265 GTGELRF
-1271 YCRFHVEN
+1271 CRFHVQN
-1279 EATLVLADS
+1279 GATLVLKDS
-1288 VHVNDTRSQGSMYDA
+1288 VYVNDTRSQGSFYDA
-1303 LNPVEVNAGGTLIT
+1303 LNPVEVYANSTLIT
-1317 QDGVSLRTEY
+1317 QGSVSLRTEY
-1327 GQGGSDE
+1327 GTGGSDD
-1334 GVAVKLMG
+1334 GVAVKLRDS
-1342 FGATAILGSSGTY
+1342 GATAILGSSGTY

-1375 GTYNAKNDDRV
+1375 GTYNAKNANRV
-1386 VVDTHGDATVNGGT
+1386 VIDTHGDATVNGGT

-1421 SASSDWTPLAVSGG
+1421 SASSNWTPLAVSGG
-1435 NAYITGGTFN
+1435 NAYITGGTFSA
-1445 TFNGHDGNASIKLE
+1445 FNGRDGNASIKLE
-1459 NGAKLHVLADT
+1459 NNAKLHVLADT
-1470 NGAVKI
+1470 NGAVNI

-1500 SNGWNNSDGIYR
+1500 SNGWDSSDGIYR

-1525 ASLSASRLDTKDVSN
+1525 AGLSASRLDTKDVSN
-1540 NGNYMETVLPDGTST
+1540 NGNYMETVLPGGTST

-1564 GAGGKGAP
+1564 GNGGKDAP

-1611 LREEGADTLRLNGYT
+1611 LREEGADTIRLNGYT

-1639 SNNEQTAKVEE
+1639 SDNKQTAKVEE

-1658 LDVPGGA
+1658 VKQAGGA
-1665 VITATS
+1665 NITATS
-1671 DSKPNLSDS
+1671 ASNPSAFAT
-1680 VEIIAVEPKFADT
+1680 VEVIAVKPALEGPDELDEGT
-1693 VEEIAWNQDKVTI
+1693 T
-1706 EASAG
+1706 EAAFKAGAG
-1711 FSNDAYKDRIS
+1711 FSDASYDDRLS
-1722 FEYSTDNNS
+1722 FKYSVSDNTVASIDPDTGALEKLAAGSVTVTATLYVDGEPTDVTVEKNVVCKMK
-1731 IATFEPEVDP
+1731 PEVSV
-1741 ETGEPVSELEP
+1741 E
-1752 GTLRKISRGMV
+1752 
-1763 KVTAELLVD
+1763 
-1772 DEPTGITMSKDVF
+1772 DVN
-1785 CDAAPEAP
+1785 A
-1793 TYDELAEL
+1793 L
-1801 LDVTVADGNEAMAA
+1801 LDVKVADANKAMAS
-1815 EHAAQTFDLIENASE
+1815 EHGAQTFNELIANAEGQS
-1830 QTDSY
+1830 DSY
-1835 SVGAVSTSDQAPAN
+1835 TIGEVYSEGTPAEGLLEGAARFFG
-1849 PIAALA
+1849 LA
-1855 NFMGLENA
+1855 KGDKI
-1863 RSVWTVDVT
+1863 WKVDVT
-1872 VNAAPYVKE
+1872 IQAAPYVAA
-1881 FDEKLG
+1881 FDKALNLEEG
-1887 LAADTHTVDEG
+1887 THAVEG
-1898 DAQKTVKLVWNEGDD
+1898 DASKTVTLVWSNGDSSANPAVLSGWTLEDPTATPVTFQGACTSFQVSFEYVGAPDTAAVPESVTVLKGDTFEPAEPKDIEHYRFEGWFTD
-1913 QADLAIEAGWKLEK
+1913 QACTEAYDPQT
-1927 ENASPVQFNVKCTS
+1927 PVSDN
-1941 HKVDFKYVGE
+1941 
-1951 DWASI
+1951 I
-1956 AAPEPVNVLAGAEIG
+1956 
-1971 DKLPTPERKGFT
+1971 
-1983 FVGWYKD
+1983 
-1990 WDETD
+1990 
-1995 GFKDENLVTSTSVI
+1995 
-2009 GEDTTLYGRWAV
+2009 TLYGKWTAE
-2021 GTQAMS
+2021 TYQ
-2027 AYVVFDPNG
+2027 VF
-2036 GTFTEDDETPKV
+2036 
-2048 VRVELTSG
+2048 
-2056 ADHVDTEDVPAN
+2056 
-2068 PSLANHVFAGW
+2068 
-2079 YYKAVSEDVPD
+2079 
-2090 VADLQFDAGATEI
+2090 FDADGGAFADGEGDPIEVAYNGVWPTLPEPTKAGFAFQGWFLGDGDEAVQVEAGDRVSI
-2103 VGNLHVY
+2103 TGDATLA
-2110 AKWNEKPQVEIAA
+2110 AKWAEKQAIAITPDEGNVKYVYDGEGKPFAFGKSADVEGFA
-2123 GDNDFTYNGE
+2123 
-2133 AQMFQFSVK
+2133 
-2142 SDGVDANSFTVEY
+2142 VEY
-2155 RPADSEDDGDWSSQT
+2155 RPAGSAGDVTWT
-2170 VPTDAGEYDVR
+2170 PDVPVNAGTYDVR
-2181 ITRGEDATYASFEQ
+2181 VTRAEDEAYAAFEQ
-2195 MIESAV
+2195 VIESAV

-2209 APELAVQG
+2209 MPELAVQG
-2217 GAESATIKVSG
+2217 GAESAIIKVSG
-2228 GDANGFEWDDNERF
+2228 DAANCFEWDDNEWF

-2248 SDGAVTAVG
+2248 SDGAVTAAG
-2257 PGTYFVRAKEASNH
+2257 PGTYFVRAKEADNH

-2291 SLPETTHNAWLLGAG
+2291 SLPETTHNAWLIGAG

-2311 DGMPANPTREGY
+2311 DGMPADPTREGY
-2323 EFAGWKMGETDFN
+2323 GFTGWKMGEADFD
-2336 AETVVDQ
+2336 AETVVNQ
-2343 SSSVAAAW
+2343 SVSVDATW

-2407 VRIISGTPVIITG
+2407 VRIISGIPVKITG

-2456 TDPEGVEMTVEYRS
+2456 TDPEGVEMTVEYRP
-2470 AASESDGDWSPALPV
+2470 AAGESDEDWSPALPV

-2504 FSAAIGHALV
+2504 FSAAIGHVLV

-2519 QELPERFFSAST
+2519 QTLPEQFFSAST

-2547 NLEWANNEDFVDAT
+2547 NLEWANNEGFVDAA

-2600 TFYVGEGV
+2600 TFDVGEGV

-2631 ASREGYKFDGWFAGE
+2631 ASREGYRFDGWFTGE

-2677 GDGQADDDITPMTV
+2677 GDGQADDGIAPMTV
-2691 TYDSAYGGLPVP
+2691 TYDSAYGELPVP
-2703 AAQAGKIFEGWLLDG
+2703 VAQAGKIFEGWLLDG
-2718 AMVSA
+2718 MVVSA
-2723 EDTVKITENTLFTA
+2723 EDTVKITENTLLTA

-2744 IAVLPDADANKAYVY
+2744 IAVLPDADVNKAYVY
-2759 GGEGIV
+2759 GDEGIV

-2777 RFEILYGDVEQNTWD
+2777 RFEILYGDAEQNTWD

-2819 VFDDALTIAKADQS
+2819 VFDDALTIAKADQTMS
-2833 MPELSVTA
+2833 ELSVTA
-2841 GSEGATV
+2841 GSDGATV

-2859 RADNVEFDD
+2859 RADNAEFDD
-2868 AQPVEGGTFRVTE
+2868 AQPVEGGTFQATE

-2888 AKGDANHNVSAAQSV
+2888 AKGDANHEPGEAAGV

-2923 FLKSDESVGEG
+2923 FLKSGESVGEG

-2943 FEFAGWTVDG
+2943 FEFGGWTVDG

-2985 APAAPVAHE
+2985 APAAPVADE

-3009 EINGDDGNKTHPD
+3009 EINSDEGNKTHPD
-3022 VTFASAG
+3022 VTFASVG

-3044 PVETDG
+3044 PAETDG
-3050 VWSVEVTMDA
+3050 VWTVEVTMDA

-3082 ADEDGAET
+3082 ADEDGVET
-3090 FSLTYDA
+3090 FALTYNADA
-3097 AARVWELAD
+3097 RAWVLANA
-3106 GQQAAFAYDITCLTL
+3106 QQAAFAYDITCLTL

-3146 DGQGNVV
+3146 DGRGNVV

-3168 SIKYYDVDGNE
+3168 SIKYYDADGNE

-3199 AQARAAAIDDTV
+3199 EQARAAAIDDTV

-3222 SLEPSE
+3222 NLEPSE

-3236 AAKAE
+3236 VAEAE

-3251 GSDVQAVA
+3251 GSDAQAVA

-3304 GGREDALLAR
+3304 DGREDALLAR

-3353 FWRIPEGADTSSIK
+3353 FWRIPEGADTGSIK

-3408 SFMVPEGGFSPFLMT
+3408 SFAVPEGGFSPFLMT

-3440 PDQPGTDPDQPGTD
+3440 PDQPGTDPD
-3454 PDDPGAD
+3454 DPGA
-3461 PDQPGTDPE
+3461 DPE

-3592 WFTQPQGGDKV
+3592 WFTQPQGGDEV
-3603 TAETMYR
+3603 AAETMYR

-3642 GQETIAEAVA
+3642 GQETIAEVVA
-3652 INAPLHGSDLTVPQ
+3652 INAPLHSSDLTVPQ

-3681 TQPVVLVEDADPD
+3681 IQPVVLVEDADPD

-3739 PAFGESF
+3739 PTFGESF

-3752 KVQVLYRASLMRAD
+3752 KVQVLYRASLMRAN

-3812 GLTVDASEVEAG
+3812 GLTVDTSEVEAG

-3891 GADKPGG
+3891 GADEPGG
-3898 SDEPTDPTDP
+3898 SDKPTEPTDP
-3908 GLPGTDPT
+3908 GLPGTDST

-3935 TGAGTGAGTGSS
+3935 AGAGTGAGTGSG

-3963 DPVAGIIVG
+3963 DPVAGMVVG
-3972 FGAVLVAALITGLV
+3972 FGAVLLAALITGLV

>member
-16 AMALLLAV
+16 AMALLLAA

-29 AGALNVQAY
+29 AGALNVQAH

-76 NFVSDCEDYTT
+76 NFVSDCEDYKT

-134 DLTAKFQKLE
+134 DLAAKFQELE

-175 SAETTEQDDFKTIYA
+175 SAETTEQDDFKTIYK

-204 NPSAAQGELAGQMSY
+204 NPNADQGELAGQMSY
-219 TVDLGKFRI
+219 TVDLGKFRV

-252 GRIDEDLMPWVVE
+252 GHIDEDLMPWVVE

-355 RHVTITK
+355 RHVTIMK
-362 GEALS
+362 GEPLG

-377 SVASHSV
+377 SVTSYSV

-390 DHNGQTQH
+390 DRNGQTQH

-426 ILQEIGET
+426 ILQEIGDA

-469 GTGVGRVSVSYRSNG
+469 GTGVGRVSVSYRNNG

-495 ALDDMTIAD
+495 ALDDMTITD
-504 DQILRLVDDVLDIVE
+504 NQVLRLVDDVLNTVE
-519 TKYIENP
+519 TEYIENP
-526 DWLLGEVD
+526 DWLLGEID
-534 TIVTKVSN
+534 KIVTKVSN
-542 MGITSLTDTE
+542 MGITSLTDEE

-565 HYAGSENPPAWVESA
+565 HYAGCENPPEWVENA
-580 LTYIESGEIV
+580 LAYIESGEIV

-655 DGLINEYLT
+655 DELINEYLT

-685 VNFTDDVIDSDSA
+685 VNFTDDVIDGGDA

-755 SGFNTIVAEEDAS
+755 SGFNTIVAEEGAS

-824 QFTTGDAADG
+824 QFTTGDAEDG

-858 NTLAQADATFPTAA
+858 NTLAQADATLPSAS

-893 LDDASGVAQGMA
+893 LDDASGIAQGMA

-968 NELSSTQY
+968 NELSQAQY

-986 DTEWKIVLMHKSPY
+986 DTEWKIVLVHKSPY

-1047 NEQNVTTETQN
+1047 NEQNVTTETQS

-1094 PSKVSLDLSVP
+1094 PSEVSLDLSVP

-1126 GGSVLVDSFAI
+1126 GSSVLVDSFAI

-1164 TTDDKAAIEAARA
+1164 TMDDKAAIEAARA
-1177 AYDKLSAEDQ
+1177 AYDELSAEDQ

-1210 GKRTVTVTNHD
+1210 DKRTVTVTNHD

-1259 RDVVVR
+1259 HDVVVR
-1265 GTGELK
+1265 GTGELR

-1279 EATLVLADS
+1279 GATLVLADS
-1288 VHVNDTRSQGSMYDA
+1288 VYVNDTRSQGSMYDA

-1317 QDGVSLRTEY
+1317 QDSVSLRTEY

-1342 FGATAILGSSGTY
+1342 SGATAILGSSGTY

-1375 GTYNAKNDDRV
+1375 GTYNAKNDNRV

-1445 TFNGHDGNASIKLE
+1445 TFNGRDGNASIKLE

-1525 ASLSASRLDTKDVSN
+1525 AGLSASRLDTKDVSN

-1639 SNNEQTAKVEE
+1639 SNNEQTASVEAV
-1650 SAGQGVVT
+1650 AGQGVVSLST
-1658 LDVPGGA
+1658 PGGA
-1665 VITATS
+1665 TITATS

-1752 GTLRKISRGMV
+1752 GTLRKISRGTV

-1772 DEPTGITMSKDVF
+1772 DKPTGITVSKDVF

-1793 TYDELAEL
+1793 AYDELAEL
-1801 LDVTVADGNEAMAA
+1801 LDVTVTDGNEAMAA
-1815 EHAAQTFDLIENASE
+1815 EHAAQTFDLIKNASE

-1835 SVGAVSTSDQAPAN
+1835 SVGAVSASDQAPAN
-1849 PIAALA
+1849 PIDALA
-1855 NFMGLENA
+1855 NFMGLANA

-1872 VNAAPYVKE
+1872 VNAAPYAKA

-1898 DAQKTVKLVWNEGDD
+1898 DAQKTVKLVWNTGDD
-1913 QADLAIEAGWKLEK
+1913 QADPTAETGWALEN
-1927 ENASPVQFNVKCTS
+1927 EDASPVQFQAKCAS
-1941 HKVDFKYVGE
+1941 CQVDFKYVGE
-1951 DWASI
+1951 DWASVV
-1956 AAPEPVNVLAGAEIG
+1956 APEPVNVLAGAEIG
-1971 DKLPTPERKGFT
+1971 DKLPAPEREGFT

-1990 WDETD
+1990 WSETD
-1995 GFKDENLVTSTSVI
+1995 GFEDENLVTSASTV
-2009 GEDTTLYGRWAV
+2009 GADTTLYGRWAV
-2021 GTQAMS
+2021 GAQAMS
-2027 AYVVFDPNG
+2027 AYVVFDPSG
-2036 GTFTEDDETPKV
+2036 GAFAEDDETPKV
-2048 VRVELTSG
+2048 VQVELTSD
-2056 ADHVDTEDVPAN
+2056 ADHVDTEDVPAD

-2079 YYKAVSEDVPD
+2079 YYKAVSEDMPD
-2090 VADLQFDAGATEI
+2090 GAELPFDANVTEI

-2123 GDNDFTYNGE
+2123 GDNNFTYNGE

-2142 SDGVDANSFTVEY
+2142 FDDVDANSFTVEY
-2155 RPADSEDDGDWSSQT
+2155 RPADSDDDGDWSSQT

-2181 ITRGEDATYASFEQ
+2181 ITRGEDNTYASFEQ
-2195 MIESAV
+2195 VIESAV

-2209 APELAVQG
+2209 MPELTVQG

-2228 GDANGFEWDDNERF
+2228 DAANGFEWDDNERF

-2248 SDGAVTAVG
+2248 SDGAVTAAG

-2291 SLPETTHNAWLLGAG
+2291 SLPETTHNAWLIGAG

-2311 DGMPANPTREGY
+2311 DGMPTDPTREGY
-2323 EFAGWKMGETDFN
+2323 EFTGWKMGEANFD
-2336 AETVVDQ
+2336 AGTVVDQ
-2343 SSSVAAAW
+2343 SVS
-2351 TAKTFTVNFDADGG
+2351 
-2365 AFEGNEGDPITVTY
+2365 
-2379 DQNWPE
+2379 
-2385 LPTPTKA
+2385 
-2392 GMNFNG
+2392 
-2398 WLLGEGEDA
+2398 
-2407 VRIISGTPVIITG
+2407 
-2420 NATLKAQWTDKV
+2420 
-2432 AIVVTVGQEN
+2432 
-2442 EFVYDGVEH
+2442 
-2451 SFSYT
+2451 
-2456 TDPEGVEMTVEYRS
+2456 
-2470 AASESDGDWSPALPV
+2470 V
-2485 DAGAY
+2485 DAA
-2490 DVRLTHVEDETYAE
+2490 
-2504 FSAAIGHALV
+2504 
-2514 IDKAD
+2514 
-2519 QELPERFFSAST
+2519 
-2531 FGDYVLV
+2531 
-2538 TFSSAEMVG
+2538 
-2547 NLEWANNEDFVDAT
+2547 
-2561 EVTQG
+2561 
-2566 DTFEVRSEGAYYLRF
+2566 
-2581 KGDANHN
+2581 
-2588 PSPSA
+2588 
-2593 SFTVVKA
+2593 
-2600 TFYVGEGV
+2600 
-2608 LSQGDKAAWLIQSGT
+2608 
-2623 TLGGNLPE
+2623 
-2631 ASREGYKFDGWFAGE
+2631 
-2646 TQIGAETQ
+2646 
-2654 INDSIAAAAKWTA
+2654 WTA

-2677 GDGQADDDITPMTV
+2677 GDGQADDGIAPMTV
-2691 TYDSAYGGLPVP
+2691 TYDSAYGELPVP
-2703 AAQAGKIFEGWLLDG
+2703 VAQAGKIFEGWLLDG
-2718 AMVSA
+2718 MVVSA
-2723 EDTVKITENTLFTA
+2723 EDTVKITENTLLTA

-2744 IAVLPDADANKAYVY
+2744 IAVLPDADVNKAYVY
-2759 GGEGIV
+2759 GDEGIV

-2777 RFEILYGDVEQNTWD
+2777 RFEILYGDAEQNTWD

-2819 VFDDALTIAKADQS
+2819 AFDDALTIAKADQS

-2848 SFEPAEGAGYE
+2848 SFELAEGVSYE
-2859 RADNVEFDD
+2859 RADNAEFDD
-2868 AQPVEGGTFRVTE
+2868 AQPVEGGTFQVTE
-2881 PGTWYVR
+2881 SGTWYVR
-2888 AKGDANHNVSAAQSV
+2888 AKGDANHNASAAQSV

-2912 ASGTVEGSVAW
+2912 ASGIVEGGSAW
-2923 FLKSDESVGEG
+2923 FLKSGESVGEG

-2943 FEFAGWTVDG
+2943 FEFGGWTVDG

-2975 GDEPGPDEPQ
+2975 GDGPGPDEPQ
-2985 APAAPVAHE
+2985 APAAPVADE

-2999 GVTVTLNGVN
+2999 GVAVMLNGVN
-3009 EINGDDGNKTHPD
+3009 EINSDEGNKTHPD

-3050 VWSVEVTMDA
+3050 GWTVEVTMDA

-3082 ADEDGAET
+3082 ADEDGVEA
-3090 FSLTYDA
+3090 FALTYDA
-3097 AARVWELAD
+3097 DARAWVLAD
-3106 GQQAAFAYDITCLTL
+3106 AQQAAFAYDITCLTL

-3146 DGQGNVV
+3146 DGRGNVV
-3153 SIDELNERLDEGVTA
+3153 SIDELNERLDEGVAA
-3168 SIKYYDVDGNE
+3168 SIKYYDADGNE

-3236 AAKAE
+3236 AAEAE

-3251 GSDVQAVA
+3251 GSNVQAVA

-3353 FWRIPEGADTSSIK
+3353 FWRIPEGADTGSIK

-3408 SFMVPEGGFSPFLMT
+3408 SFAVPEGGFSPFLMT

-3440 PDQPGTDPDQPGTD
+3440 PDQPGTDPDQPG
-3454 PDDPGAD
+3454 A
-3461 PDQPGTDPE
+3461 DPE

-3592 WFTQPQGGDKV
+3592 WFTQPQGGDEV

-3642 GQETIAEAVA
+3642 GQETIAEVVA
-3652 INAPLHGSDLTVPQ
+3652 INAPLHSSDLTVPQ

-3739 PAFGESF
+3739 PTFGESF

-3752 KVQVLYRASLMRAD
+3752 KVQVLYRASLIRAN

-3812 GLTVDASEVEAG
+3812 GLTVDTSEVEAG
-3824 TKLADVSLEGATV
+3824 TKLVDVSLEGATV

-3891 GADKPGG
+3891 GVDEPGG
-3898 SDEPTDPTDP
+3898 SDKPTEPTDP

-3935 TGAGTGAGTGSS
+3935 TGAGAGAGTG

-3963 DPVAGIIVG
+3963 DPVAGMIVG
-3972 FGAVLVAALITGLV
+3972 FGAVLLAALITGLV
-3986 ALRNTRRKN
+3986 ALRNNRRKN

>member
-1 MSERMT
+1 MGEQMT

-38 ADEPMQPAAAAGAK
+38 ADEPMQIAAATGAQ

-76 NFVSDCEDYTT
+76 NFVSDCEDYET

-134 DLTAKFQKLE
+134 DLASKFQKLE
-144 DDTDTEVF
+144 DETDIEVF

-165 ACTFENGKKE
+165 ACTFENGQKE

-190 NFGYNGE
+190 NFGYNGD
-197 YNAQYFE
+197 YSAQYFE
-204 NPSAAQGELAGQMSY
+204 NPNAAQGELAGQMSY

-252 GRIDEDLMPWVVE
+252 GRIDEGLMPWVVGQ
-265 RIEEAEAEGDTV
+265 IKDAEKAGDTV

-305 NVATQLADA
+305 NVATQFADA

-325 ANDISQYTS
+325 ANDITQYTS

-377 SVASHSV
+377 SVTSHSV

-469 GTGVGRVSVSYRSNG
+469 GTGVGRVSVSYRNNG

-495 ALDDMTIAD
+495 ALDDMTITD

-534 TIVTKVSN
+534 KIVTKVSN
-542 MGITSLTDTE
+542 MGITSLTDEE

-580 LTYIESGEIV
+580 LAYIKRGEIV
-590 QNLINTLKTDLM
+590 QNLIDTLKTDLM

-625 TAIDAATDDGNLK
+625 TAIDAVTDDGNLK

-685 VNFTDDVIDSDSA
+685 VNFIDDVIDGGDA

-706 KNAPDASVENGLL
+706 KNAPAASVENGLL

-755 SGFNTIVAEEDAS
+755 SGFSSIVAEADAS

-810 RVGDKDANL
+810 RVGDKEANL
-819 WSAAY
+819 WSAVY

-893 LDDASGVAQGMA
+893 LDDANGVAQGMA

-928 VSHFNLAN
+928 VSHYNLAN

-968 NELSSTQY
+968 NELSSAQY

-1164 TTDDKAAIEAARA
+1164 TTDDKAAIEAARV
-1177 AYDKLSAEDQ
+1177 AYDELSAEDQ

-1201 MLSLLQNVA
+1201 MLSLLQTVA
-1210 GKRTVTVTNHD
+1210 GKRTVTVRNHD
-1221 DFTSA
+1221 EFTSA
-1226 INDSGVGTI
+1226 VNDSGVGTI
-1235 IAQGTIE
+1235 ITQGTIE

-1259 RDVVVR
+1259 HDVVVR

-1279 EATLVLADS
+1279 GATLVLADS
-1288 VHVNDTRSQGSMYDA
+1288 VYVNDTRSQGSMYDA

-1317 QDGVSLRTEY
+1317 QGSVSLRTEY
-1327 GQGGSDE
+1327 GTGGSDE
-1334 GVAVKLMG
+1334 GFAVKLMDS
-1342 FGATAILGSSGTY
+1342 GATAILGSSGTY
-1355 WGSEAA
+1355 WGAEGA
-1361 VLSTASGTT
+1361 VLSEATGTT

-1375 GTYNAKNDDRV
+1375 GTYNAKNNNRV

-1421 SASSDWTPLAVSGG
+1421 SASSNWTPLAVSGG
-1435 NAYITGGTFN
+1435 NAYITGGTFSAY
-1445 TFNGHDGNASIKLE
+1445 GGRDGNASIKLE
-1459 NGAKLHVLADT
+1459 NNAKLHVLADT
-1470 NGAVKI
+1470 NGAVNI

-1500 SNGWNNSDGIYR
+1500 SNGWNSSDGVYR

-1525 ASLSASRLDTKDVSN
+1525 AGLSASRLDTKDVAN

-1564 GAGGKGAP
+1564 GNGGKGAP
-1572 SGSGIIGSGDVI
+1572 SGSGIIGRGDVI

-1605 DLRVVD
+1605 DRRVVD
-1611 LREEGADTLRLNGYT
+1611 LREEGAGTLRLNGYT

-1639 SNNEQTAKVEE
+1639 SNNEQTASVEAV
-1650 SAGQGVVT
+1650 AGQGVVS
-1658 LDVPGGA
+1658 LKIPGGA
-1665 VITATS
+1665 TITATS
-1671 DSKPNLSDS
+1671 DSKPDLSDS
-1680 VEIIAVEPKFADT
+1680 VEIIAVEPSFADT
-1693 VEEIAWNQDKVTI
+1693 VEEIAWNQDKAII

-1711 FSNDAYKDRIS
+1711 FPNDTYKDRIS

-1741 ETGEPVSELEP
+1741 ETGKPVSELEP

-1763 KVTAELLVD
+1763 KVTAELLVNS
-1772 DEPTGITMSKDVF
+1772 EPTGITVSKDVF

-1793 TYDELAEL
+1793 TYGELAEL

-1815 EHAAQTFDLIENASE
+1815 EHAAQRFDLIENASE

-1835 SVGAVSTSDQAPAN
+1835 SVGAVSASDQAPAN
-1849 PIAALA
+1849 PIDALA
-1855 NFMGLENA
+1855 NFMGLDNA

-1872 VNAAPYVKE
+1872 VNAAPYAKA
-1881 FDEKLG
+1881 FDEKLE

-1898 DAQKTVKLVWNEGDD
+1898 DAQKTVKLVWNIGDD
-1913 QADLAIEAGWKLEK
+1913 QADPTAETGWALEN
-1927 ENASPVQFNVKCTS
+1927 EDASPVQFQAKCTS

-1971 DKLPTPERKGFT
+1971 DKLPTPEREGFT

-1995 GFKDENLVTSTSVI
+1995 GFKDENLVTGASTV
-2009 GEDTTLYGRWAV
+2009 GADTMLYGRWAV
-2021 GTQAMS
+2021 GAQAMN
-2027 AYVVFDPNG
+2027 AYVVFDPSG
-2036 GTFTEDDETPKV
+2036 GAFAEDDETPEV

-2056 ADHVDTEDVPAN
+2056 VDHVDTKDVPAD

-2079 YYKAVSEDVPD
+2079 YYKAVSEGGVELPFK
-2090 VADLQFDAGATEI
+2090 ASATEI

-2133 AQMFQFSVK
+2133 AQAFQFSVK
-2142 SDGVDANSFTVEY
+2142 SDDVDANSFTVEY
-2155 RPADSEDDGDWSSQT
+2155 RPADSDDDRDWSSQT

-2181 ITRGEDATYASFEQ
+2181 ITRDEDKTYASFEQ
-2195 MIESAV
+2195 VIESAV

-2209 APELAVQG
+2209 MPELAVQG
-2217 GAESATIKVSG
+2217 GAESAIIKVSG
-2228 GDANGFEWDDNERF
+2228 DAANVFEWDDNERF

-2248 SDGAVTAVG
+2248 SDGAVPAAG
-2257 PGTYFVRAKEASNH
+2257 PGTYFVRAKEADNH

-2291 SLPETTHNAWLLGAG
+2291 SLPETTHNAWLIGAG

-2311 DGMPANPTREGY
+2311 DGMPADPTREGY
-2323 EFAGWKMGETDFN
+2323 EFAGWKMGEADFD
-2336 AETVVDQ
+2336 AGTVVSQ
-2343 SSSVAAAW
+2343 SASVAAAW

-2365 AFEGNEGDPITVTY
+2365 VFEGDEGAPITVTY
-2379 DQNWPE
+2379 DKNWPE
-2385 LPTPTKA
+2385 LSTPTKT

-2398 WLLGEGEDA
+2398 WWLGEGEDA
-2407 VRIISGTPVIITG
+2407 VWVIAGTPVKITDEV
-2420 NATLKAQWTDKV
+2420 TLKARWTDKT

-2456 TDPEGVEMTVEYRS
+2456 TDPEGVEMTVEYRP
-2470 AASESDGDWSPALPV
+2470 AAGESDEDWSPALPV

-2504 FSAAIGHALV
+2504 FSAAIGHVLV

-2519 QELPERFFSAST
+2519 QTLPEQFFSAST

-2538 TFSSAEMVG
+2538 TFSSADMVG
-2547 NLEWANNEDFVDAT
+2547 NLEWANNEGFVDAA

-2600 TFYVGEGV
+2600 TFDVGEGV

-2631 ASREGYKFDGWFAGE
+2631 ASREGYRFDGWFAGE

-2677 GDGQADDDITPMTV
+2677 GDGQADDGIAPMTV
-2691 TYDSAYGGLPVP
+2691 TYDSAYGELPVP
-2703 AAQAGKIFEGWLLDG
+2703 VAQAGKIFEGWLLDG
-2718 AMVSA
+2718 MVVSA
-2723 EDTVKITENTLFTA
+2723 EDTVKITENTLLTA

-2744 IAVLPDADANKAYVY
+2744 IAVLPDADVNKAYVY
-2759 GGEGIV
+2759 GDEGIV

-2777 RFEILYGDVEQNTWD
+2777 RFEILYGDAEQNTWD

-2819 VFDDALTIAKADQS
+2819 VFDDALTIAKADQTMS
-2833 MPELSVTA
+2833 ELSVTA
-2841 GSEGATV
+2841 GSDGATV

-2859 RADNVEFDD
+2859 RADNAEFDD
-2868 AQPVEGGTFRVTE
+2868 AQPVEGGTFQATE

-2888 AKGDANHNVSAAQSV
+2888 AKGDANHEPGEAAGV

-2923 FLKSDESVGEG
+2923 FLKSGESVGEG

-2943 FEFAGWTVDG
+2943 FEFGGWTVDG

-2960 PVIGDIIAVAGWTEV
+2960 PVIGDIIAIAGWSEV

-2985 APAAPVAHE
+2985 APAAPVADE

-3009 EINGDDGNKTHPD
+3009 EINSDEGNKTHPD
-3022 VTFASAG
+3022 VTFASVG

-3044 PVETDG
+3044 PAETDG
-3050 VWSVEVTMDA
+3050 VWTVEVTMDA

-3082 ADEDGAET
+3082 ADEDGVGT
-3090 FSLTYDA
+3090 FALTYDA
-3097 AARVWELAD
+3097 DARAWVLAD
-3106 GQQAAFAYDITCLTL
+3106 AQQAAFAYDITCLTL

-3168 SIKYYDVDGNE
+3168 SIKYYDADGNE

-3199 AQARAAAIDDTV
+3199 EQARAAAIDDTV

-3222 SLEPSE
+3222 NLEPSE

-3236 AAKAE
+3236 AAEAE

-3251 GSDVQAVA
+3251 GSDAQAVA

-3283 NPEVEIADRSD
+3283 DPEVEIADRSD

-3353 FWRIPEGADTSSIK
+3353 FWRIPEGADIGSIK

-3372 DLHRDYTMADEDVV
+3372 DLHRDYTMADEDIV

-3408 SFMVPEGGFSPFLMT
+3408 SFAVPEGGFSPFLMT
-3423 WNDAVDDPDDP
+3423 WNDAVD
-3434 DQPGTD
+3434 D

-3461 PDQPGTDPE
+3461 PDQPGADPE

-3517 AFVGWTAADGTAF
+3517 AFVGWTTADGTAF
-3530 DITTPVNESMTV
+3530 GITTPVNESMTV

-3592 WFTQPQGGDKV
+3592 WFTQPQGGDEV
-3603 TAETMYR
+3603 AAETMYR

-3642 GQETIAEAVA
+3642 GQETIAEVVA

-3739 PAFGESF
+3739 PTFGESF

-3752 KVQVLYRASLMRAD
+3752 KVQVLYRASLMRAN

-3812 GLTVDASEVEAG
+3812 GLTVDTSEVEAG

-3871 ADAENFEPLHVEI
+3871 ADVENFEPLHVEI

-3891 GADKPGG
+3891 GADEPGG
-3898 SDEPTDPTDP
+3898 SDKPTEPTDP
-3908 GLPGTDPT
+3908 GLPGTDST

-3935 TGAGTGAGTGSS
+3935 TGAGAGAGAGTG

-3963 DPVAGIIVG
+3963 DPVAGMIVG
-3972 FGAVLVAALITGLV
+3972 FGAVLLAALITGLA